1 MAIDTS
7 FLFKQPGSSQPEK
20 RAAAIQDAT
29 EERDQQIMTGTS
41 TGVDTSFL
49 FKTAPRAA
57 IPADAVAE
65 QPAPAEE
72 ESMWKGVGTSISEG
86 FKRLIPQA
94 KILATQQIWSPVLP
108 QSLLDKL
115 TEKERKEIKESEQR
129 EAAAQP
135 TRELS
140 MLEKGARGAVVS
152 GTQMLPGVA
161 LSVLTKNP
169 SFALSSAGVQTGL
182 DSYGAA
188 VSAGKSHNDALKY
201 ASVDAAIEV
210 ATEKIPTGRLLDI
223 FGSNKLTDF
232 RKQLIS
238 YALAEVPGEQ
248 VATFGQSLNAYVNG
262 LDNELA
268 AAKTDAD
275 RLKIQAE
282 RQAVTAI
289 STVLTSGALGGAGL
303 AAQKLAGKPEEPVAP
318 PAPPTPPPAAPPPA
332 STIDQAATTVSAPE
346 PKRFSVSD
354 ITTAEAQPTPVAPV
368 GEPAATAETTTVSQP
383 STTVASDAQAAAPAV
398 EPVGTAV
405 APSITDQGVAAPAPA
420 VAAAPVTT
428 APAELQGA
436 GVISTAD
443 LKQQLAEVDAEAA
456 ARAAEQ
462 AIAAPQLPEGLT
474 AETSVT
480 ETFGPDDTRFAAFE
494 SATDK
499 ELYVLGKL
507 NRRPAK
513 TPELTETA
521 RQLTSKVAQSLGI
534 PPEEVAQRAEATRV
548 ATQNGLSGVQAG
560 AVYRVPTGITT
571 PPVSPLMQ
579 LASDQIGEKFS
590 LPEGEKV
597 VIPEAPVDPVR
608 TKIASVIK
616 DAFGVDVVWAS
627 LPKGGKV
634 KTNKGRELVA
644 INGARIA
651 GTNAILLDANN
662 YSFLNTLGHELTHVL
677 ETQYPQ
683 LYQQLV
689 ALAKTK
695 VSKKF
700 QNQLRKEVANDA
712 EFNSELVAEMVGEQS
727 TDPAFWQE
735 VFNSAGDQASAQGFL
750 DALNR
755 IIDRILNALQGYQPM
770 VVQSRKDALA
780 VRQAAQQAFQ
790 QWITARQQA
799 AQQVAAD
806 QQAAVQ
812 AAAAATRVAPVVNP
826 FLVGTSLDPNAP
838 KPAELGPPKVPPSRQ
853 AQVNIGQKGRRFVTF
868 ASDLDKDL
876 FELGAK
882 LKKAAKTL
890 SKADREAADARLV
903 RFMAI
908 TGLPRAEMYD
918 VAKNYRDAVVKAAGA
933 VQEDGTYEAP
943 ATNIG
948 ERRAVEERKVE
959 ERGQPQRQRADEQ
972 VRKVRQD
979 REQPPVEQGQ
989 GAEAGGRDRAAE
1001 GRPQPQEEVAAEEE
1015 VIRDL
1020 PQFSRK
1026 RPAVDPEFAEQVADD
1041 VGLTSEQAEA
1051 TSLKYQTGKSGE
1063 DQFNTPAVGGL
1074 TNTVLEIERA
1084 RREGTLG
1091 QLDLESEADR
1101 STVAKMLAA
1110 EVVAAVRAGGGAKE
1124 WYDKTIRRTLAMASL
1139 KFPELATDKE
1149 AQTAFRLSVA
1159 ITSQGLNVE
1168 DNLKFAMQVY
1178 GEYRKN
1184 GTFPLKGQGKNGGAM
1199 VSNFQL
1205 ANSLM
1210 EKMGK
1215 ERFSRFLE
1223 TEFIASEL
1231 NAIGFNIDELADE
1244 KILGSSVF
1252 GPKIGFGFYS
1262 NLSGNFEPVTIDMW
1276 FMRTIGRLIGKL
1288 RAFDAKLFASQRDK
1302 FRASFAVEGVNGIF
1316 INSRNMS
1323 GSRLFS
1329 ADLVQNAATDDDAAV
1344 TLARLVTRA
1353 HERDFKVNR
1362 TAYDNK
1368 TRVKSSL
1375 VNNAANMLKSLDKP
1389 KDAPSSG
1396 SERRN
1401 LRDIVRQT
1409 VSIVEGV
1416 VGERIPPAS
1425 MQALVWY
1432 PEQEL
1437 YKSFGVKLR
1446 VTSQDYA
1453 GAIRKI
1459 LEKEGYS
1466 GRELSAA
1473 AESGSRRAQP
1483 VAVEPVEAEDVGAV
1497 REAERLAA
1505 EERAGRQLTTRERD
1519 RLLVSEVIKRY
1530 RQSSAAAQGSYKIRS
1545 AGDGRRIRV
1554 LGNDAK
1560 AEYKPVITFRN
1571 ALGAVGKPAPTMYEL
1586 DGGAALFRQA
1596 IQDSKNAGKFG
1607 AAVYVYDEADYAN
1620 MRLFISED
1628 GKSGFALKGNDI
1640 VSVFSGQKGSAN
1652 AMLQLAVDQGGQRL
1666 DAFDTVLP
1674 ELYAD
1679 NGFKVVARV
1688 KWNDEY
1694 SPEGWDKATF
1704 AKYNN
1709 GEPDVVFMVYDPANA
1724 SELGGKVIEN
1734 YDDGV
1739 AAQQEAIGVPA
1750 EDPSAADQ
1758 TILFSRRRK
1767 PDPENTVV
1775 AYKLFRIKKSK
1786 PGQLFPLYVNA
1797 NEEVPVG
1804 VWLDADMGAQAGVT
1818 KTGRP
1823 QVKSKIG
1830 PLAQRP
1836 GWHAG
1841 DLPIATHIGGGR
1853 QLRLDPESGMRK
1865 QLPTFRREDE
1875 VWAEVEISA
1884 DRDWQTEANKRA
1896 TVDRDGIVIPSTAQI
1911 TDQVPEDGYYRYKTN
1926 PNMTG
1931 NWIIGGSMKVNRILT
1946 DDEVTDI
1953 NEAANV
1959 ADLPR
1964 EKPLDLQA
1972 YGFVDGEPIRFS
1984 RVRSETNADGK
1995 QIASTPEFIQN
2006 FWNWFGDSKLVDR
2019 RGRPKVMY
2027 HGTIPPVVGAE
2038 EFIDQG
2044 ISVFRRGTGGAIF
2057 VSPDERVAN
2066 TYAGPGGSVYPLY
2079 VRAENPFDFENPDHV
2094 KRVMD
2099 IWESNNVGIRETRE
2113 QAIAKGKW
2121 QMIENVE
2128 IQDAIKLAGFDSYYV
2143 KETGAKNLALYDPSQ
2158 LKSAVGNVGAF
2169 SPERP
2174 EIQFSRVRQGR
2185 KYWLPEFGRLQ
2196 RLLRGVQNE
2205 VLATARAQKAVAAQG
2220 GVLTES
2226 TEIESAM
2233 HRMYGRAGNRLDRF
2247 RKDVVEPILKRAA
2260 DNNVDLG
2267 DVELY
2272 LYANHAK
2279 EANRRIASINPQM
2292 PDGGSGMTNAEAD
2305 QVMATLRQ
2313 DMAQFVRIKSIA
2325 DEIQNITKMT
2335 QTALVNGDIVSPADV
2350 AAWNATY
2357 NYYVPLKTFEQAD
2370 DLGRVTGNGRFDLA
2384 NAFSKRRL
2392 GRKSKAGAIVE
2403 NILADYEE
2411 AVVAVERNNVR
2422 KAWLQFI
2429 LANKDSELWQVNKPV
2444 MQRAFYKNPVE
2455 EVRYRLTIQKDAETL
2470 PVRVGGDVYHMVIKD
2485 PEILEELQMTSV
2497 LSQFPDTI
2505 KSILGGMNT
2514 FGRSLS
2520 KLWTV
2525 LSPPFVLINAARD
2538 VQTSLI
2544 NTGIEQG
2551 LWSSAKLLA
2560 TLPKAAYTVWRAER
2574 NNAWTGSLKQYYDM
2588 YRADGGKTGA
2598 LDLRQ
2603 IEDRHSELMSMYRNA
2618 QASIGKPLTYH
2629 RLTMRYL
2636 KGIEDFMMDINGAI
2650 EGAARV
2656 AAYKVAMENGKSRI
2670 EATNIAKE
2678 ITVNFNRRGKWTPVL
2693 SGMYLFFNP
2702 AVQGAKRTLSAVFSK
2717 RGAAVGTGLIALG
2730 YFVAEMAAS
2739 AVGDDDEPYWEKPS
2753 MRQTKLKNLV
2763 FFGQNGETYNVPLPY
2778 GFGFFVNLGY
2788 ALRDLKN
2795 GVDPFKVGAFMRDSA
2810 SLHFSP
2816 LGSMDNMATFLSPTL
2831 IDPAMVLIT
2840 GEKETG
2846 LPLMPEDFT
2855 GVTPDSERYWNNTR
2869 DTMFQN
2875 VTAWLYEATGGGTG
2889 GKMAIDVS
2897 PESVEYVTS
2906 FLTGGAGT
2914 FVKDVIKTFD
2924 AMANT
2929 GTASAT
2935 EQNLIPVLKAVHR
2948 QPDGRYDSS
2957 AFYENAKEAK
2967 EAARDFNAIMESES
2981 EVSEEKL
2988 AYADSIAG
2996 MAALSRFAD
3005 KQKRAISTLRQQDL
3019 DIQQDETLTREEKY
3033 GLRKEIAEQ
3042 IRQAQVDFNI
3052 AFYAERRAI
3061 SEAEKAQGQAEE

>member
-7 FLFKQPGSSQPEK
+7 FLFKQTGSTQPEK
-20 RAAAIQDAT
+20 RAAAIQDAAAQQD
-29 EERDQQIMTGTS
+29 DQLITGTQPS
-41 TGVDTSFL
+41 SIDTSFL
-49 FKTAPRAA
+49 FKAPARAA
-57 IPADAVAE
+57 IPPETTPEEAAAE
-65 QPAPAEE
+65 QPTTTNPFAGAAARSATIAGETIEATKRAGVAAPISSFNPAISGIGIAIKSVAPTLQQWADGLRDWGSSIGYSASTQLKDIGDNPLKLVPFIAERVITSVPDMAAAAIATPVYAAARTNEVLNERLKNDQKTLE
-72 ESMWKGVGTSISEG
+72 EATVGDVATAAGVAAVETMFERFATNRIFKKLPEGEGLSIPRTLQETGVQAGTEG
-86 FKRLIPQA
+86 
-94 KILATQQIWSPVLP
+94 V
-108 QSLLDKL
+108 
-115 TEKERKEIKESEQR
+115 E
-129 EAAAQP
+129 EAAAYLGGTAGTKAGVNVNDLAANVLEGMLVGGGLGATTQAV
-135 TRELS
+135 REI
-140 MLEKGARGAVVS
+140 A
-152 GTQMLPGVA
+152 TA
-161 LSVLTKNP
+161 LRKEP
-169 SFALSSAGVQTGL
+169 SAG
-182 DSYGAA
+182 
-188 VSAGKSHNDALKY
+188 
-201 ASVDAAIEV
+201 
-210 ATEKIPTGRLLDI
+210 P
-223 FGSNKLTDF
+223 
-232 RKQLIS
+232 
-238 YALAEVPGEQ
+238 
-248 VATFGQSLNAYVNG
+248 
-262 LDNELA
+262 
-268 AAKTDAD
+268 
-275 RLKIQAE
+275 
-282 RQAVTAI
+282 
-289 STVLTSGALGGAGL
+289 
-303 AAQKLAGKPEEPVAP
+303 
-318 PAPPTPPPAAPPPA
+318 
-332 STIDQAATTVSAPE
+332 
-346 PKRFSVSD
+346 
-354 ITTAEAQPTPVAPV
+354 TTAEAQPTPVAPV

-383 STTVASDAQAAAPAV
+383 STTVVSDAQAAAPTV
-398 EPVGTAV
+398 EPAGTAV
-405 APSITDQGVAAPAPA
+405 TPVVTDQGVTAPAPA
-420 VAAAPVTT
+420 VAAAPVTA
-428 APAELQGA
+428 APAETEGA
-436 GVISTAD
+436 GIISTAD
-443 LKQQLAEVDAEAA
+443 LKQQLVEIDAEAA

-462 AIAAPQLPEGLT
+462 ALATTELPEGLT
-474 AETSVT
+474 VDNSVT
-480 ETFGPDDTRFAAFE
+480 ENFGPDDTRFAAFE
-494 SATDK
+494 SPTDK

-521 RQLTSKVAQSLGI
+521 RQLTSKVSEALGI
-534 PPEEVAQRAEATRV
+534 PVEEVAQRAEATRV
-548 ATQNGLSGVQAG
+548 ATQNGLAAAQSG

-683 LYQQLV
+683 LYQQLIT
-689 ALAKTK
+689 LAKAK

-727 TDPAFWQE
+727 TDPKFWQE
-735 VFNSAGDQASAQGFL
+735 VFDAAGDQTSAQGFL
-750 DALNR
+750 DALNK
-755 IIDRILNALQGYQPM
+755 IIDRILSALQGYQPM

-812 AAAAATRVAPVVNP
+812 AAAAVTRPRVVNP

-868 ASDLDKDL
+868 AADLDKDL

-890 SKADREAADARLV
+890 SKSDRESADARLV
-903 RFMAI
+903 RFMAV
-908 TGLPRAEMYD
+908 TGLPRAEMID

-959 ERGQPQRQRADEQ
+959 ERREPQRERADEQ
-972 VRKVRQD
+972 VREVRQD
-979 REQPPVEQGQ
+979 REQPPVEQAE

-1001 GRPQPQEEVAAEEE
+1001 GRPQPEEVADEE

-1026 RPAVDPEFAEQVADD
+1026 RPAVDPDFADSVAED
-1041 VGLTSEQAEA
+1041 VGLNAELSEA

-1063 DQFNTPAVGGL
+1063 DQFNTPVVGGL

-1091 QLDLESEADR
+1091 QLDLDSESDR
-1101 STVAKMLAA
+1101 KTVAKMLAA

-1139 KFPELATDKE
+1139 KFPELSTDKE
-1149 AQTAFRLSVA
+1149 AQTSFRLSVA

-1178 GEYRKN
+1178 GEYRKS

-1205 ANSLM
+1205 ANTLM
-1210 EKMGK
+1210 EKMGM

-1223 TEFIASEL
+1223 TDFVASEL
-1231 NAIGFNIDELADE
+1231 NAVGFNIDELADE

-1302 FRASFAVEGVNGIF
+1302 FRAAFAVEGVNGIF
-1316 INSRNMS
+1316 INSRNMA

-1362 TAYDNK
+1362 KAYDNK

-1409 VSIVEGV
+1409 VSLVEGV

-1473 AESGSRRAQP
+1473 AESGSRGAQR
-1483 VAVEPVEAEDVGAV
+1483 VAGQPLEAEDAGVVGQV
-1497 REAERLAA
+1497 EQPDAA
-1505 EERAGRQLTTRERD
+1505 ERAGRQLTARERE

-1530 RQSSAAAQGSYKIRS
+1530 RQSSAEAQGSYKIRS

-1554 LGNDAK
+1554 LSNDAK
-1560 AEYKPVITFRN
+1560 AEYKPVITFKN
-1571 ALGAVGKPAPTMYEL
+1571 SLGAVGKPAPTMYEL
-1586 DGGAALFRQA
+1586 DGGAPLFRQA
-1596 IQDSKNAGKFG
+1596 IQDSKNNSKFG

-1620 MRLFISED
+1620 MRLFISDD

-1724 SELGGKVIEN
+1724 SELGGKTIEN

-1739 AAQQEAIGVPA
+1739 AAQEEAIGK
-1750 EDPSAADQ
+1750 
-1758 TILFSRRRK
+1758 K
-1767 PDPENTVV
+1767 P
-1775 AYKLFRIKKSK
+1775 I
-1786 PGQLFPLYVNA
+1786 Q
-1797 NEEVPVG
+1797 
-1804 VWLDADMGAQAGVT
+1804 
-1818 KTGRP
+1818 
-1823 QVKSKIG
+1823 
-1830 PLAQRP
+1830 
-1836 GWHAG
+1836 
-1841 DLPIATHIGGGR
+1841 
-1853 QLRLDPESGMRK
+1853 
-1865 QLPTFRREDE
+1865 
-1875 VWAEVEISA
+1875 
-1884 DRDWQTEANKRA
+1884 
-1896 TVDRDGIVIPSTAQI
+1896 
-1911 TDQVPEDGYYRYKTN
+1911 
-1926 PNMTG
+1926 
-1931 NWIIGGSMKVNRILT
+1931 
-1946 DDEVTDI
+1946 
-1953 NEAANV
+1953 
-1959 ADLPR
+1959 
-1964 EKPLDLQA
+1964 
-1972 YGFVDGEPIRFS
+1972 FS

-2027 HGTIPPVVGAE
+2027 HGTIPPTVGAE

-2079 VRAENPFDFENPDHV
+2079 IRAENPFDFENPDHV
-2094 KRVMD
+2094 KQVLD

-2128 IQDAIKLAGFDSYYV
+2128 IQDAIKQAGFDSYYV

-2158 LKSAVGNVGAF
+2158 LKSAVGNVGEF
-2169 SPERP
+2169 SPDSP
-2174 EIQFSRVRQGR
+2174 EIQFSKVRQGR

-2205 VLATARAQKAVAAQG
+2205 VLATSRAQKAVAAQG

-2247 RKDVVEPILKRAA
+2247 RKDVVEPILKRAV
-2260 DNNVDLG
+2260 DNNVDLA

-2305 QVMATLRQ
+2305 QVMTALRQ

-2357 NYYVPLKTFEQAD
+2357 NYYVPLKTLEQAD

-2444 MQRAFYKNPVE
+2444 MQRGFYKNPVE

-2470 PVRVGGDVYHMVIKD
+2470 PVRVGGEVYHMVIKD

-2514 FGRSLS
+2514 FGRTLS

-2525 LSPPFVLINAARD
+2525 LSPPFVLINASRD
-2538 VQTSLI
+2538 IQTSLI
-2544 NTGIEQG
+2544 NTGIDQG

-2574 NNAWTGSLKQYYDM
+2574 NNAWTGDLKQYYDM
-2588 YRADGGKTGA
+2588 YRADGGKTGS

-2603 IEDRHSELMSMYRNA
+2603 IEDRHSDLMSMYRNA

-2636 KGIEDFMMDINGAI
+2636 KGVEDFMMDINGAI

-2670 EATNIAKE
+2670 QATNIAKE

-2702 AVQGAKRTLSAVFSK
+2702 AVQGAKRTVSAVFSK
-2717 RGAAVGTGLIALG
+2717 RGAAVATGLATLG

-2739 AVGDDDEPYWEKPS
+2739 AVGDDEEPYWDKPS
-2753 MRQTKLKNLV
+2753 MRTTKLKNLI
-2763 FFGQNGETYNVPLPY
+2763 FFGPNGETYNVPLPY

-2788 ALRDLKN
+2788 AIHDLKN
-2795 GVDPFKVGAFMRDSA
+2795 GADPLKVGAFMRDSA

-2875 VTAWLYEATGGGTG
+2875 VTAALYEMTGGGAG

-2897 PESVEYVTS
+2897 PESVEYITS

-2935 EQNLIPVLKAVHR
+2935 EQNLIPILKAVHR

-2967 EAARDFNAIMESES
+2967 EAARDFNAIMESET

-2988 AYADSIAG
+2988 AYADSVAG

-3005 KQKRAISTLRQQDL
+3005 KQKRAISNLRQQDL

-3042 IRQAQVDFNI
+3042 IRQTQVEFNV
-3052 AFYAERRAI
+3052 AFYAERRAAK
-3061 SEAEKAQGQAEE
+3061 AEKAEGEAEE

>member
-1 MAIDTS
+1 M
-7 FLFKQPGSSQPEK
+7 
-20 RAAAIQDAT
+20 
-29 EERDQQIMTGTS
+29 
-41 TGVDTSFL
+41 
-49 FKTAPRAA
+49 
-57 IPADAVAE
+57 
-65 QPAPAEE
+65 
-72 ESMWKGVGTSISEG
+72 
-86 FKRLIPQA
+86 
-94 KILATQQIWSPVLP
+94 
-108 QSLLDKL
+108 
-115 TEKERKEIKESEQR
+115 
-129 EAAAQP
+129 
-135 TRELS
+135 
-140 MLEKGARGAVVS
+140 
-152 GTQMLPGVA
+152 
-161 LSVLTKNP
+161 
-169 SFALSSAGVQTGL
+169 
-182 DSYGAA
+182 
-188 VSAGKSHNDALKY
+188 
-201 ASVDAAIEV
+201 
-210 ATEKIPTGRLLDI
+210 
-223 FGSNKLTDF
+223 
-232 RKQLIS
+232 
-238 YALAEVPGEQ
+238 
-248 VATFGQSLNAYVNG
+248 
-262 LDNELA
+262 
-268 AAKTDAD
+268 
-275 RLKIQAE
+275 
-282 RQAVTAI
+282 
-289 STVLTSGALGGAGL
+289 
-303 AAQKLAGKPEEPVAP
+303 
-318 PAPPTPPPAAPPPA
+318 
-332 STIDQAATTVSAPE
+332 
-346 PKRFSVSD
+346 
-354 ITTAEAQPTPVAPV
+354 
-368 GEPAATAETTTVSQP
+368 
-383 STTVASDAQAAAPAV
+383 
-398 EPVGTAV
+398 
-405 APSITDQGVAAPAPA
+405 
-420 VAAAPVTT
+420 
-428 APAELQGA
+428 
-436 GVISTAD
+436 
-443 LKQQLAEVDAEAA
+443 
-456 ARAAEQ
+456 
-462 AIAAPQLPEGLT
+462 PEGLT
-474 AETSVT
+474 TETSVT

-683 LYQQLV
+683 LYQQLIT
-689 ALAKTK
+689 LAKAK

-727 TDPAFWQE
+727 KDPAFWQE
-735 VFNSAGDQASAQGFL
+735 VFNAAGDQTSAQGFL

-812 AAAAATRVAPVVNP
+812 AAAAAPRPAPAVNP

-868 ASDLDKDL
+868 AADLDKDL

-890 SKADREAADARLV
+890 SKSDRESADARLV

-908 TGLPRAEMYD
+908 TGLPRAEMID

-959 ERGQPQRQRADEQ
+959 ERREPQRERADEQ
-972 VRKVRQD
+972 VREVRKD
-979 REQPPVEQGQ
+979 REQPPVEQVE

-1001 GRPQPQEEVAAEEE
+1001 GRPQPEEVAEDE

-1026 RPAVDPEFAEQVADD
+1026 RDVVASEAGEGVSEGNVSGFEPALRVKVSGVTLPEKPIVLVSTTNKNAARQISELDRVLDMFPNAGFDTNEWAGMMAYATKSEEVPAPPYRFIKEVTGDGSAKNLRRLTQGQIDD
-1041 VGLTSEQAEA
+1041 ASHGFDNAREFRRAYVNKELDEVT
-1051 TSLKYQTGKSGE
+1051 TGKLFLWSFLSRGISPYT
-1063 DQFNTPAVGGL
+1063 Q
-1074 TNTVLEIERA
+1074 
-1084 RREGTLG
+1084 
-1091 QLDLESEADR
+1091 EA
-1101 STVAKMLAA
+1101 M
-1110 EVVAAVRAGGGAKE
+1110 
-1124 WYDKTIRRTLAMASL
+1124 
-1139 KFPELATDKE
+1139 
-1149 AQTAFRLSVA
+1149 
-1159 ITSQGLNVE
+1159 
-1168 DNLKFAMQVY
+1168 
-1178 GEYRKN
+1178 
-1184 GTFPLKGQGKNGGAM
+1184 
-1199 VSNFQL
+1199 
-1205 ANSLM
+1205 
-1210 EKMGK
+1210 
-1215 ERFSRFLE
+1215 
-1223 TEFIASEL
+1223 FI
-1231 NAIGFNIDELADE
+1231 D
-1244 KILGSSVF
+1244 
-1252 GPKIGFGFYS
+1252 
-1262 NLSGNFEPVTIDMW
+1262 
-1276 FMRTIGRLIGKL
+1276 
-1288 RAFDAKLFASQRDK
+1288 
-1302 FRASFAVEGVNGIF
+1302 SFAGI
-1316 INSRNMS
+1316 
-1323 GSRLFS
+1323 
-1329 ADLVQNAATDDDAAV
+1329 
-1344 TLARLVTRA
+1344 
-1353 HERDFKVNR
+1353 
-1362 TAYDNK
+1362 
-1368 TRVKSSL
+1368 
-1375 VNNAANMLKSLDKP
+1375 DKY
-1389 KDAPSSG
+1389 
-1396 SERRN
+1396 
-1401 LRDIVRQT
+1401 I
-1409 VSIVEGV
+1409 
-1416 VGERIPPAS
+1416 
-1425 MQALVWY
+1425 
-1432 PEQEL
+1432 
-1437 YKSFGVKLR
+1437 
-1446 VTSQDYA
+1446 
-1453 GAIRKI
+1453 
-1459 LEKEGYS
+1459 
-1466 GRELSAA
+1466 
-1473 AESGSRRAQP
+1473 
-1483 VAVEPVEAEDVGAV
+1483 
-1497 REAERLAA
+1497 RLAA
-1505 EERAGRQLTTRERD
+1505 EGKFTESTVAEYLDWAKTIAPAGSGQAGAGAKSNLNSFGQD
-1519 RLLVSEVIKRY
+1519 FLLKM
-1530 RQSSAAAQGSYKIRS
+1530 
-1545 AGDGRRIRV
+1545 GRR
-1554 LGNDAK
+1554 G
-1560 AEYKPVITFRN
+1560 
-1571 ALGAVGKPAPTMYEL
+1571 
-1586 DGGAALFRQA
+1586 
-1596 IQDSKNAGKFG
+1596 
-1607 AAVYVYDEADYAN
+1607 
-1620 MRLFISED
+1620 ED
-1628 GKSGFALKGNDI
+1628 GKSHLRRLHEMLEDPDMTGRKIRREFATFGEGVGIDNKVVSFTLLVVGFNDVMVLDRVQI
-1640 VSVFSGQKGSAN
+1640 RQLWDDGRFKDRNLYDGRKVDGKVVTGSALSSIGEGVRGILVYE
-1652 AMLQLAVDQGGQRL
+1652 AIERAL
-1666 DAFDTVLP
+1666 DAQVKKIYTSIGRPQDASIGRYHWETWV
-1674 ELYAD
+1674 AD
-1679 NGFKVVARV
+1679 
-1688 KWNDEY
+1688 
-1694 SPEGWDKATF
+1694 S
-1704 AKYNN
+1704 
-1709 GEPDVVFMVYDPANA
+1709 
-1724 SELGGKVIEN
+1724 
-1734 YDDGV
+1734 
-1739 AAQQEAIGVPA
+1739 QQEASHGTLEAILKDAKGDDYAIATVTAKQGEYGAYEYGARYGVDMDNSPYYTYTTPDGGLYKFDVPGYRQFLGA
-1750 EDPSAADQ
+1750 IKKQGKSGVVPTGFSVQSAGNQPWYNKPEVNREKIRELAGQYGTEVRPTRGGEAAVRGADEGQDAADAGRPDAIQ
-1758 TILFSRRRK
+1758 FSRRAERRGAGRVEGGPAPLDGAPVAGNFRGPVASVTQAAEK
-1767 PDPENTVV
+1767 YAKANGINYVRQSRYITKDRFDTAFAQRLAEAYQQMEHAPSDPAVAAAYAEAMRQTRAQYDALVAEGIEFYFLDPASEYARSPFNAMRELRDSSRMGVFSTVQGFGSNATEINV
-1775 AYKLFRIKKSK
+1775 DDNPMLADTGLTWKDADGNDVPVLANDLFRAVHDAFGHGLEGAGFRYDGEENAWQAHVRLYTGTAVGAVTSETR
-1786 PGQLFPLYVNA
+1786 GQNSWVNFGPFGEKNRSA
-1797 NEEVPVG
+1797 SPEDTVY
-1804 VWLDADMGAQAGVT
+1804 ADQ
-1818 KTGRP
+1818 KTG
-1823 QVKSKIG
+1823 
-1830 PLAQRP
+1830 LM
-1836 GWHAG
+1836 
-1841 DLPIATHIGGGR
+1841 
-1853 QLRLDPESGMRK
+1853 PEW
-1865 QLPTFRREDE
+1865 T
-1875 VWAEVEISA
+1875 W
-1884 DRDWQTEANKRA
+1884 TTN
-1896 TVDRDGIVIPSTAQI
+1896 VI
-1911 TDQVPEDGYYRYKTN
+1911 
-1926 PNMTG
+1926 
-1931 NWIIGGSMKVNRILT
+1931 
-1946 DDEVTDI
+1946 
-1953 NEAANV
+1953 
-1959 ADLPR
+1959 
-1964 EKPLDLQA
+1964 
-1972 YGFVDGEPIRFS
+1972 DGETKPAEGIQFS

-2205 VLATARAQKAVAAQG
+2205 VLATSRAQKAVAAQG

-2247 RKDVVEPILKRAA
+2247 RKDVVEPILNRASE
-2260 DNNVDLG
+2260 NNVDLA

-2292 PDGGSGMTNAEAD
+2292 PDGGSGMTNSEAD
-2305 QVMATLRQ
+2305 QVMAALRQ

-2429 LANKDSELWQVNKPV
+2429 LANKDSDLWQVNKPV

-2470 PVRVGGDVYHMVIKD
+2470 PVRVGGEVYHMVIKD

-2514 FGRSLS
+2514 FGRTLS

-2574 NNAWTGSLKQYYDM
+2574 NNAWTGDLKQYYDM

-2636 KGIEDFMMDINGAI
+2636 KGVENFMMDINGAI

-2670 EATNIAKE
+2670 QATNIAKE

-2717 RGAAVGTGLIALG
+2717 RGAAVGTGLVTLG

-2739 AVGDDDEPYWEKPS
+2739 AVGDDEEPYWDKPS

-2763 FFGQNGETYNVPLPY
+2763 FFGPNGETYNVPLPY

-2788 ALRDLKN
+2788 AIRDLKN
-2795 GVDPFKVGAFMRDSA
+2795 GADPFKVGAFMRDSA

-2875 VTAWLYEATGGGTG
+2875 VTAWLYEATGGGAG

-2897 PESVEYVTS
+2897 PESVEYITS

-2967 EAARDFNAIMESES
+2967 EAARDFNAIMESET

-3005 KQKRAISTLRQQDL
+3005 RQKRAISNLRQQDL

-3042 IRQAQVDFNI
+3042 IRQVQVEFNV

-3061 SEAEKAQGQAEE
+3061 KAEEAEGQAEE

>member
-1 MAIDTS
+1 MAI
-7 FLFKQPGSSQPEK
+7 SQPPVRERK
-20 RAAAIQDAT
+20 AFSSISQLSDEDLLNPSMIGVEQPSDGIRSAAIPTDSSKPLESEMRTYSSINQLTD
-29 EERDQQIMTGTS
+29 EELLNPNGP
-41 TGVDTSFL
+41 
-49 FKTAPRAA
+49 ARAA
-57 IPADAVAE
+57 IPPETTPEEAAAE
-65 QPAPAEE
+65 QPTTANPFAGAAARSATIAGETIEATKRAGVAAPISSFNPAISGIGIAIKSVAPTLQQWADGLRDWGSSIGYSASTQLKDIGDNPLKLVPFIAERVITSVPDMAAAAIATPVYAAARTNEVLNERLKNDQKTLE
-72 ESMWKGVGTSISEG
+72 EATVGDVATAAGVAAVETMFERFATNRIFKKLPEGEGLSIPRTLQETGVQAGTEG
-86 FKRLIPQA
+86 
-94 KILATQQIWSPVLP
+94 V
-108 QSLLDKL
+108 
-115 TEKERKEIKESEQR
+115 E
-129 EAAAQP
+129 EAAAYLGGTAGTKAGVNVNDLAANVLEGMIVGGGLGATTQAV
-135 TRELS
+135 REI
-140 MLEKGARGAVVS
+140 A
-152 GTQMLPGVA
+152 TA
-161 LSVLTKNP
+161 LRKEP
-169 SFALSSAGVQTGL
+169 SAG
-182 DSYGAA
+182 
-188 VSAGKSHNDALKY
+188 
-201 ASVDAAIEV
+201 
-210 ATEKIPTGRLLDI
+210 P
-223 FGSNKLTDF
+223 
-232 RKQLIS
+232 
-238 YALAEVPGEQ
+238 
-248 VATFGQSLNAYVNG
+248 
-262 LDNELA
+262 
-268 AAKTDAD
+268 
-275 RLKIQAE
+275 
-282 RQAVTAI
+282 
-289 STVLTSGALGGAGL
+289 
-303 AAQKLAGKPEEPVAP
+303 
-318 PAPPTPPPAAPPPA
+318 
-332 STIDQAATTVSAPE
+332 
-346 PKRFSVSD
+346 
-354 ITTAEAQPTPVAPV
+354 TTAEAQPTPVAPV

-383 STTVASDAQAAAPAV
+383 STTVVSDAQAAAPTV
-398 EPVGTAV
+398 EPAGTAV
-405 APSITDQGVAAPAPA
+405 TPVVTDQGVTAPAPA
-420 VAAAPVTT
+420 VAAAPVTA
-428 APAELQGA
+428 APAETEGA
-436 GVISTAD
+436 GIISTAD
-443 LKQQLAEVDAEAA
+443 LKQQLVEIDAEAA

-462 AIAAPQLPEGLT
+462 ALATTELPEGLT
-474 AETSVT
+474 VDNSVT
-480 ETFGPDDTRFAAFE
+480 ENFGPDDTRFAAFE
-494 SATDK
+494 SPTDK

-521 RQLTSKVAQSLGI
+521 RQLTSKVSEALGI
-534 PPEEVAQRAEATRV
+534 PVEEVAQRAEATRV
-548 ATQNGLSGVQAG
+548 ATQNGLAAAQSG

-683 LYQQLV
+683 LYQQLIT
-689 ALAKTK
+689 LAKAK

-727 TDPAFWQE
+727 TDPKFWQE
-735 VFNSAGDQASAQGFL
+735 VFDAAGDQTSAQGFL
-750 DALNR
+750 DALNK
-755 IIDRILNALQGYQPM
+755 IIDRILSALQGYQPM

-812 AAAAATRVAPVVNP
+812 AAEAVTRPRVVNP

-868 ASDLDKDL
+868 SADLDKDL

-890 SKADREAADARLV
+890 SKSDRESADARLV
-903 RFMAI
+903 RFMAV
-908 TGLPRAEMYD
+908 TGLPRAEMID

-959 ERGQPQRQRADEQ
+959 ERREPQRERADEQ
-972 VRKVRQD
+972 VREVRQD
-979 REQPPVEQGQ
+979 REQPPVEQAE

-1001 GRPQPQEEVAAEEE
+1001 GRPQPEEVADEE

-1026 RPAVDPEFAEQVADD
+1026 RPAVDPDFADSVAED
-1041 VGLTSEQAEA
+1041 VGLNAELSEA

-1063 DQFNTPAVGGL
+1063 DQFNTPVVGGL

-1091 QLDLESEADR
+1091 QLDLDSESDR
-1101 STVAKMLAA
+1101 KTVAKMLAA

-1139 KFPELATDKE
+1139 KFPELSTDKE

-1178 GEYRKN
+1178 GEYRKS

-1205 ANSLM
+1205 ANTLM
-1210 EKMGK
+1210 EKMGM

-1223 TEFIASEL
+1223 TDFVASEL
-1231 NAIGFNIDELADE
+1231 NAVGFNIDELADE

-1302 FRASFAVEGVNGIF
+1302 FRAAFAVEGVNGIF
-1316 INSRNMS
+1316 INSRNMA

-1362 TAYDNK
+1362 KAYDNK

-1409 VSIVEGV
+1409 VSLVEGV

-1473 AESGSRRAQP
+1473 AESGSRGAQR
-1483 VAVEPVEAEDVGAV
+1483 VAGQPLEAEDAGVVGQV
-1497 REAERLAA
+1497 EQPDAA
-1505 EERAGRQLTTRERD
+1505 ERAGRQLTARERE

-1530 RQSSAAAQGSYKIRS
+1530 RQSSAEAQGSYKIRS

-1554 LGNDAK
+1554 LSNDAK
-1560 AEYKPVITFRN
+1560 AEYKPVITFKN
-1571 ALGAVGKPAPTMYEL
+1571 SLGAVGKPAPAMYEL
-1586 DGGAALFRQA
+1586 DGGAPLFRQA
-1596 IQDSKNAGKFG
+1596 IQDSKNNSKFG

-1620 MRLFISED
+1620 MRLFISDD

-1724 SELGGKVIEN
+1724 SELGGKTIEN

-1739 AAQQEAIGVPA
+1739 AAQEEAIGK
-1750 EDPSAADQ
+1750 
-1758 TILFSRRRK
+1758 K
-1767 PDPENTVV
+1767 P
-1775 AYKLFRIKKSK
+1775 I
-1786 PGQLFPLYVNA
+1786 Q
-1797 NEEVPVG
+1797 
-1804 VWLDADMGAQAGVT
+1804 
-1818 KTGRP
+1818 
-1823 QVKSKIG
+1823 
-1830 PLAQRP
+1830 
-1836 GWHAG
+1836 
-1841 DLPIATHIGGGR
+1841 
-1853 QLRLDPESGMRK
+1853 
-1865 QLPTFRREDE
+1865 
-1875 VWAEVEISA
+1875 
-1884 DRDWQTEANKRA
+1884 
-1896 TVDRDGIVIPSTAQI
+1896 
-1911 TDQVPEDGYYRYKTN
+1911 
-1926 PNMTG
+1926 
-1931 NWIIGGSMKVNRILT
+1931 
-1946 DDEVTDI
+1946 
-1953 NEAANV
+1953 
-1959 ADLPR
+1959 
-1964 EKPLDLQA
+1964 
-1972 YGFVDGEPIRFS
+1972 FS

-2027 HGTIPPVVGAE
+2027 HGTIPPTVGAE

-2094 KRVMD
+2094 KRVLD

-2158 LKSAVGNVGAF
+2158 LKSAVGNVGEF

-2174 EIQFSRVRQGR
+2174 EIQFSRVMQGN
-2185 KYWLPEFGRLQ
+2185 KYWLPKFGRLK
-2196 RLLRGVQNE
+2196 RLLRAFENEIYQSKNVQE
-2205 VLATARAQKAVAAQG
+2205 AVKKQG

-2226 TEIESAM
+2226 TEIESAL
-2233 HRMYGRAGNRLDRF
+2233 HRMYGRAGNKIDTFRRDVLD
-2247 RKDVVEPILKRAA
+2247 PIIKKASEL
-2260 DNNVDLG
+2260 NVSLE

-2272 LYANHAK
+2272 LYASHAK
-2279 EANRRIASINPQM
+2279 EANKRIASIDPKTQ
-2292 PDGGSGMTNAEAD
+2292 DGGSGMTNAEAD
-2305 QVMATLRQ
+2305 QVMADLRQ
-2313 DMAQFVRIKSIA
+2313 DMPQFLRIKSVA
-2325 DEIQNITKMT
+2325 DDVQNITKMT
-2335 QTALVNGDIVSPADV
+2335 QAVLLNGDLVSPADI

-2357 NYYVPLKTFEQAD
+2357 NYYVPLKTFEQVD
-2370 DLGRVTGNGRFDLA
+2370 DAGRSTGNGRFDLGA
-2384 NAFSKRRL
+2384 AFSKRRK
-2392 GRKSKAGAIVE
+2392 GRSTKAGAIFE
-2403 NILADYEE
+2403 NILGDYEE

-2422 KAWLQFI
+2422 KAWLKFI
-2429 LANKDSELWQVNKPV
+2429 LDNKDSALWQVNKPV
-2444 MQRAFYKNPVE
+2444 MQKYISKNPTE
-2455 EVRYRLTIQKDAETL
+2455 QVRYRLTIQKDSETL
-2470 PVRVGGDVYHMVIKD
+2470 PVKVGGEVYHMVIKD
-2485 PEILEELQMTSV
+2485 PAVIEELQMTSI
-2497 LSQFPDTI
+2497 LSQFPDAI
-2505 KSILGGMNT
+2505 KEFLEAHGKIT
-2514 FGRSLS
+2514 RSLA
-2520 KLWTV
+2520 KLNTT
-2525 LSPPFVLINAARD
+2525 LSPSYIAPALWRD
-2538 VQTSLI
+2538 TLTALATI
-2544 NTGIEQG
+2544 GIEKNIF
-2551 LWSSAKLLA
+2551 SAAKLA
-2560 TLPKAAYTVWRAER
+2560 ASLPKSAYTVWKASR
-2574 NNAWTGSLKQYYDM
+2574 NGAWTGDWKRWYDM
-2588 YRADGGKTGA
+2588 YTADGGAIGSIDLRTIESRRKDLLNAYREAQANIGDVRTYPDLALRYLGKLEQFMMSVNGA
-2598 LDLRQ
+2598 L
-2603 IEDRHSELMSMYRNA
+2603 EGSA
-2618 QASIGKPLTYH
+2618 
-2629 RLTMRYL
+2629 RL
-2636 KGIEDFMMDINGAI
+2636 
-2650 EGAARV
+2650 
-2656 AAYKVAMENGKSRI
+2656 AAYKIAIENGESRLS
-2670 EATNIAKE
+2670 AVKLAKD
-2678 ITVNFNRRGKWTPVL
+2678 ITVNFNRRGRWAPVFG
-2693 SGMYLFFNP
+2693 SMYMFFNA
-2702 AVQGAKRTLSAVFSK
+2702 AVQGSRRSLELMFKTN
-2717 RGAAVGTGLIALG
+2717 RGRVAMAGLVAFGIAL
-2730 YFVAEMAAS
+2730 AEMS
-2739 AVGDDDEPYWEKPS
+2739 SNAVGDDDEPYWDKPS
-2753 MRQTKLKNLV
+2753 FRTQKLKN
-2763 FFGQNGETYNVPLPY
+2763 FIFGFSPDGTPYQFVLPY
-2778 GFGFFVNLGY
+2778 GIGFFVNLGY
-2788 ALRDLKN
+2788 AISDLRR
-2795 GVDPFKVGAFMRDSA
+2795 GVDPYKVASFLRDSA
-2810 SLHFSP
+2810 AIHFSP
-2816 LGSMDNMATFLSPTL
+2816 LGSADNMSTFFSPTVL
-2831 IDPAMVLIT
+2831 DYFMVIAT
-2840 GEKETG
+2840 GEKSDGT
-2846 LPLMPEDFT
+2846 PLMPEDYT
-2855 GVTPDSERYWNNTR
+2855 GVTPDSQRMFNNTMGTIWE
-2869 DTMFQN
+2869 DVSKF
-2875 VTAWLYEATGGGTG
+2875 LYEVSDAGLGSKVGQTFFD
-2889 GKMAIDVS
+2889 IS
-2897 PESVEYVTS
+2897 PETLKFTWSTAA
-2906 FLTGGAGT
+2906 GGLGT
-2914 FVKDVIKTFD
+2914 FLSDVITSLDVATQFGYEEALNK
-2924 AMANT
+2924 NT
-2929 GTASAT
+2929 
-2935 EQNLIPVLKAVHR
+2935 IPIVKSFYRKPA
-2948 QPDGRYDSS
+2948 GRYESS
-2957 AFYENAKEAK
+2957 AFYENAEEVKRA
-2967 EAARDFNAIMESES
+2967 
-2981 EVSEEKL
+2981 VSEWKALDAKTERSPKEE
-2988 AYADSIAG
+2988 AYMARIESIKALESVLNDSRELI
-2996 MAALSRFAD
+2996 
-3005 KQKRAISTLRQQDL
+3005 KQARASDLEIQEQAIIDDEREDLTEEQKDELRK
-3019 DIQQDETLTREEKY
+3019 EHYEY
-3033 GLRKEIAEQ
+3033 RKEIAEQ
-3042 IRQAQVDFNI
+3042 IRTFQRDFNK

-3061 SEAEKAQGQAEE
+3061 AEAEKAEGEAEE

>member
-7 FLFKQPGSSQPEK
+7 FLFKQTGSTQPEK
-20 RAAAIQDAT
+20 RAAAIQDAAAQQD
-29 EERDQQIMTGTS
+29 DQLITGTQPS
-41 TGVDTSFL
+41 SIDTSFL
-49 FKTAPRAA
+49 FKAPARAA
-57 IPADAVAE
+57 IPPETTPEEVAAE
-65 QPAPAEE
+65 QP
-72 ESMWKGVGTSISEG
+72 GTSNPLYGAAARTATIAGETVEATKRVGEAAPVSAFQPGISGLGAGIKLVAPTLQKWADGLRGWGESIG
-86 FKRLIPQA
+86 YSPSTQLKNISDNPLTLIPFIA
-94 KILATQQIWSPVLP
+94 ERVITSVPDMAAAALATPVYAAARTNEVLNERLKNDQKTLEDATVGDVATAAGVAAVETMFERFATNRIFKKLP
-108 QSLLDKL
+108 EGEGLSIPRTLQETGVQAG
-115 TEKERKEIKESEQR
+115 TEGVE
-129 EAAAQP
+129 EAAAYLGGTAGTKAGVNVNDLAANVLEGMIVGGGLGATTQAV
-135 TRELS
+135 REI
-140 MLEKGARGAVVS
+140 A
-152 GTQMLPGVA
+152 TA
-161 LSVLTKNP
+161 LRKEP
-169 SFALSSAGVQTGL
+169 SAG
-182 DSYGAA
+182 
-188 VSAGKSHNDALKY
+188 
-201 ASVDAAIEV
+201 
-210 ATEKIPTGRLLDI
+210 P
-223 FGSNKLTDF
+223 
-232 RKQLIS
+232 
-238 YALAEVPGEQ
+238 
-248 VATFGQSLNAYVNG
+248 
-262 LDNELA
+262 
-268 AAKTDAD
+268 
-275 RLKIQAE
+275 
-282 RQAVTAI
+282 
-289 STVLTSGALGGAGL
+289 
-303 AAQKLAGKPEEPVAP
+303 
-318 PAPPTPPPAAPPPA
+318 
-332 STIDQAATTVSAPE
+332 
-346 PKRFSVSD
+346 
-354 ITTAEAQPTPVAPV
+354 TTAEAQPTPVAPV

-383 STTVASDAQAAAPAV
+383 STTVVSDAQAAAPTV
-398 EPVGTAV
+398 EPAGTAV
-405 APSITDQGVAAPAPA
+405 TPVVTDQGVTAPALA
-420 VAAAPVTT
+420 VAAAPVTA
-428 APAELQGA
+428 APAETEGA
-436 GVISTAD
+436 GIISTAD
-443 LKQQLAEVDAEAA
+443 LKQQLVEIDAEAA

-462 AIAAPQLPEGLT
+462 ALATTELPEGLT
-474 AETSVT
+474 VDNSVT
-480 ETFGPDDTRFAAFE
+480 ENFGPDDTRFAAFE
-494 SATDK
+494 SPTDK

-521 RQLTSKVAQSLGI
+521 RQLTSKVSEALGI
-534 PPEEVAQRAEATRV
+534 PVEEVAQRAEATRV

-683 LYQQLV
+683 LYQQLIT
-689 ALAKTK
+689 LAKAK

-727 TDPAFWQE
+727 TDPKFWQE
-735 VFNSAGDQASAQGFL
+735 VFDAAGDQTSAQGFL
-750 DALNR
+750 DALNK
-755 IIDRILNALQGYQPM
+755 IIDRILSALQGYQPM

-812 AAAAATRVAPVVNP
+812 AAAAVTRPAPAVNP

-868 ASDLDKDL
+868 AADLDKDL

-890 SKADREAADARLV
+890 SKSDRESADARLV
-903 RFMAI
+903 RFMAV
-908 TGLPRAEMYD
+908 TGLPRAEMID

-959 ERGQPQRQRADEQ
+959 ERREPQRERADEQ
-972 VRKVRQD
+972 VREVRQD
-979 REQPPVEQGQ
+979 REQPPVEQAE

-1001 GRPQPQEEVAAEEE
+1001 GRPQPEEVAAEEE
-1015 VIRDL
+1015 VVREL

-1026 RPAVDPEFAEQVADD
+1026 RPAVDPDFADSVAED
-1041 VGLTSEQAEA
+1041 VGLNAELSEA

-1063 DQFNTPAVGGL
+1063 DQFNTPVVGGL

-1091 QLDLESEADR
+1091 QLDLDSESDR
-1101 STVAKMLAA
+1101 NTVAKMLAA

-1139 KFPELATDKE
+1139 KFPELSTDKE

-1178 GEYRKN
+1178 GEYRKS

-1205 ANSLM
+1205 ANTLM
-1210 EKMGK
+1210 EKMGM

-1223 TEFIASEL
+1223 TDFVASEL
-1231 NAIGFNIDELADE
+1231 NAVGFNIDELADE

-1302 FRASFAVEGVNGIF
+1302 FRAAFAVEGVNGIF

-1362 TAYDNK
+1362 KAYDNK

-1409 VSIVEGV
+1409 VSLVEGV

-1473 AESGSRRAQP
+1473 AESGSRGAQR
-1483 VAVEPVEAEDVGAV
+1483 VAGQPLEAEDAGVVGQV
-1497 REAERLAA
+1497 EQPDAA
-1505 EERAGRQLTTRERD
+1505 ERAGRQLTARERE

-1530 RQSSAAAQGSYKIRS
+1530 RQSSAEAQGSYKIRS

-1554 LGNDAK
+1554 LSNDAK
-1560 AEYKPVITFRN
+1560 AEYKPVITFKN

-1586 DGGAALFRQA
+1586 DGGAPLFRQA
-1596 IQDSKNAGKFG
+1596 IQDSKNNSKFG

-1620 MRLFISED
+1620 MRLFISDD

-1724 SELGGKVIEN
+1724 SELGGKTIEN

-1739 AAQQEAIGVPA
+1739 AAQEDAIGK
-1750 EDPSAADQ
+1750 Q
-1758 TILFSRRRK
+1758 TI
-1767 PDPENTVV
+1767 
-1775 AYKLFRIKKSK
+1775 
-1786 PGQLFPLYVNA
+1786 Q
-1797 NEEVPVG
+1797 
-1804 VWLDADMGAQAGVT
+1804 
-1818 KTGRP
+1818 
-1823 QVKSKIG
+1823 
-1830 PLAQRP
+1830 
-1836 GWHAG
+1836 
-1841 DLPIATHIGGGR
+1841 
-1853 QLRLDPESGMRK
+1853 
-1865 QLPTFRREDE
+1865 
-1875 VWAEVEISA
+1875 
-1884 DRDWQTEANKRA
+1884 
-1896 TVDRDGIVIPSTAQI
+1896 
-1911 TDQVPEDGYYRYKTN
+1911 
-1926 PNMTG
+1926 
-1931 NWIIGGSMKVNRILT
+1931 
-1946 DDEVTDI
+1946 
-1953 NEAANV
+1953 
-1959 ADLPR
+1959 
-1964 EKPLDLQA
+1964 
-1972 YGFVDGEPIRFS
+1972 FS

-2006 FWNWFGDSKLVDR
+2006 FWNWFGDSKIVDR

-2027 HGTIPPVVGAE
+2027 HGTIPPTVGAE

-2079 VRAENPFDFENPDHV
+2079 IRAENPFDFENPDHV
-2094 KRVMD
+2094 KRVLD

-2158 LKSAVGNVGAF
+2158 LKSAVGNVGEF

-2174 EIQFSRVRQGR
+2174 EIQFSKVRQGR

-2205 VLATARAQKAVAAQG
+2205 VLATARAQRAVAAQG
-2220 GVLTES
+2220 GVLTDS

-2247 RKDVVEPILKRAA
+2247 RKDVVEQILKRAS
-2260 DNNVDLG
+2260 DMNVSLA

-2313 DMAQFVRIKSIA
+2313 DMPQFLRTKSIA

-2335 QTALVNGDIVSPADV
+2335 QAALVNGDIVSPADL

-2392 GRKSKAGAIVE
+2392 GRSSKAGAIVE

-2429 LANKDSELWQVNKPV
+2429 LSNKDSELWQVNKPV

-2470 PVRVGGDVYHMVIKD
+2470 PVRVGGEVYHMVIKD

-2514 FGRSLS
+2514 FGRTLS

-2525 LSPPFVLINAARD
+2525 LSPPFVLINASRD

-2544 NTGIEQG
+2544 NTGIDQG

-2574 NNAWTGSLKQYYDM
+2574 NNAWTGDLKQYYDM

-2603 IEDRHSELMSMYRNA
+2603 IEDRHSDLMSMYRNA

-2636 KGIEDFMMDINGAI
+2636 KGVENFMMDINGAI

-2670 EATNIAKE
+2670 QATNIAKE

-2702 AVQGAKRTLSAVFSK
+2702 AVQGAKRTVSAVFSK
-2717 RGAAVGTGLIALG
+2717 RGAAVATGLATLG
-2730 YFVAEMAAS
+2730 YFIAEMAAS
-2739 AVGDDDEPYWEKPS
+2739 AVGDDEEPYWDKPS

-2763 FFGQNGETYNVPLPY
+2763 FFGPNGETYNVPLPY

-2795 GVDPFKVGAFMRDSA
+2795 GADPLKVGAFMRDSA

-2875 VTAWLYEATGGGTG
+2875 VTAALYEMTGGGAG

-2897 PESVEYVTS
+2897 PESVEYITS

-2935 EQNLIPVLKAVHR
+2935 EQNLIPILKAVHR

-2967 EAARDFNAIMESES
+2967 EAARDFNAIMESET

-2988 AYADSIAG
+2988 AYADSVAG

-3005 KQKRAISTLRQQDL
+3005 KQKRAISNLRQQDL

-3042 IRQAQVDFNI
+3042 IRQTQVEFNV
-3052 AFYAERRAI
+3052 AFYAERRAA
-3061 SEAEKAQGQAEE
+3061 EAEEAEGQAEE

>member
-7 FLFKQPGSSQPEK
+7 FLFKQTGSTQPEK
-20 RAAAIQDAT
+20 RAAAIQDAAAQQD
-29 EERDQQIMTGTS
+29 DQLITGTQPS
-41 TGVDTSFL
+41 SIDTSFL
-49 FKTAPRAA
+49 FKATTRAA
-57 IPADAVAE
+57 IPAGPTPEEVAAE
-65 QPAPAEE
+65 QP
-72 ESMWKGVGTSISEG
+72 GTSNPLYGAAARTATIAGETVEATKRVGEAAPVSAFQPGISGLGAGIKLVAPTLQKWADGLRGWGESIG
-86 FKRLIPQA
+86 YSPSTQLKNISDNPLTLIPFIA
-94 KILATQQIWSPVLP
+94 ERVITSVPDMAAAALATPVYAAARTNEVLNERLKNDQKTLEEATVGDVATAAGVAAVETMFERFATNRIFKKLP
-108 QSLLDKL
+108 EGEGLSIPRTLQETGVQAG
-115 TEKERKEIKESEQR
+115 TEGVE
-129 EAAAQP
+129 EAAAYLGGTAGTKAGVNVNDLAANVLEGMIVGGGLGATTQAV
-135 TRELS
+135 REI
-140 MLEKGARGAVVS
+140 A
-152 GTQMLPGVA
+152 TA
-161 LSVLTKNP
+161 LRKEP
-169 SFALSSAGVQTGL
+169 SAG
-182 DSYGAA
+182 
-188 VSAGKSHNDALKY
+188 
-201 ASVDAAIEV
+201 
-210 ATEKIPTGRLLDI
+210 P
-223 FGSNKLTDF
+223 
-232 RKQLIS
+232 
-238 YALAEVPGEQ
+238 
-248 VATFGQSLNAYVNG
+248 
-262 LDNELA
+262 
-268 AAKTDAD
+268 
-275 RLKIQAE
+275 
-282 RQAVTAI
+282 
-289 STVLTSGALGGAGL
+289 
-303 AAQKLAGKPEEPVAP
+303 
-318 PAPPTPPPAAPPPA
+318 
-332 STIDQAATTVSAPE
+332 
-346 PKRFSVSD
+346 
-354 ITTAEAQPTPVAPV
+354 TTAEAQPTPVAPV

-383 STTVASDAQAAAPAV
+383 STTVVSDAQAAAPTV
-398 EPVGTAV
+398 EPAGTAV
-405 APSITDQGVAAPAPA
+405 TPVVTDQGVTAPAPA
-420 VAAAPVTT
+420 VAAAPVTA
-428 APAELQGA
+428 APAETEGA
-436 GVISTAD
+436 GIISTAD
-443 LKQQLAEVDAEAA
+443 LKQQLVEIDAEAA

-462 AIAAPQLPEGLT
+462 ALATTELPEGLT
-474 AETSVT
+474 VDNSVT
-480 ETFGPDDTRFAAFE
+480 ENFGPDDTRFAAFE
-494 SATDK
+494 SPTDK

-521 RQLTSKVAQSLGI
+521 RQLTSKVSEALGI
-534 PPEEVAQRAEATRV
+534 PVEEVAQRAEATRV

-579 LASDQIGEKFS
+579 LASDQIGKKFS

-683 LYQQLV
+683 LYQQLIT
-689 ALAKTK
+689 LAKAK

-727 TDPAFWQE
+727 TDPKFWQE
-735 VFNSAGDQASAQGFL
+735 VFDAAGDQTSAQGFL
-750 DALNR
+750 DALNK
-755 IIDRILNALQGYQPM
+755 IIDRILSALQGYQPM

-812 AAAAATRVAPVVNP
+812 AAAAVTRPAPAVNP

-868 ASDLDKDL
+868 AADLDKDL

-890 SKADREAADARLV
+890 SKSDRESADARLV
-903 RFMAI
+903 RFMAV
-908 TGLPRAEMYD
+908 TGLPRAEMID

-959 ERGQPQRQRADEQ
+959 ERREPQRERADEQ
-972 VRKVRQD
+972 VREVRQD
-979 REQPPVEQGQ
+979 REQPPVEQAE

-1001 GRPQPQEEVAAEEE
+1001 GRPQPEEVADEE

-1026 RPAVDPEFAEQVADD
+1026 RPAVDPDFADSVAED
-1041 VGLTSEQAEA
+1041 VGLNAELSEA

-1063 DQFNTPAVGGL
+1063 DQFNTPVVGGL

-1091 QLDLESEADR
+1091 QLDLDSESDR
-1101 STVAKMLAA
+1101 KTVAKMLAA

-1139 KFPELATDKE
+1139 KFPELSTDKE

-1205 ANSLM
+1205 ANTLM
-1210 EKMGK
+1210 EKMGM

-1223 TEFIASEL
+1223 TDFVASEL

-1302 FRASFAVEGVNGIF
+1302 FRAAFAVEGVNGIF
-1316 INSRNMS
+1316 INSRNMA

-1362 TAYDNK
+1362 KAYDNK

-1409 VSIVEGV
+1409 VSLVEGV

-1437 YKSFGVKLR
+1437 YKSFGVQLR

-1473 AESGSRRAQP
+1473 AESGSRGAQR
-1483 VAVEPVEAEDVGAV
+1483 VAGQPLEAEDAGVVGQVEQPDVA
-1497 REAERLAA
+1497 
-1505 EERAGRQLTTRERD
+1505 ERAGRQLTARERE
-1519 RLLVSEVIKRY
+1519 RLLVSEVVKRY
-1530 RQSSAAAQGSYKIRS
+1530 RQSSAAAQGSYKSRS

-1554 LGNDAK
+1554 LSNDAK
-1560 AEYKPVITFRN
+1560 AEYKPVITFKN

-1586 DGGAALFRQA
+1586 DGGAPLFRQA
-1596 IQDSKNAGKFG
+1596 IQDSKNNSKFG

-1620 MRLFISED
+1620 MRLFISDD

-1724 SELGGKVIEN
+1724 SELGGKTIEN

-1739 AAQQEAIGVPA
+1739 AAQEEAIGK
-1750 EDPSAADQ
+1750 
-1758 TILFSRRRK
+1758 K
-1767 PDPENTVV
+1767 P
-1775 AYKLFRIKKSK
+1775 I
-1786 PGQLFPLYVNA
+1786 Q
-1797 NEEVPVG
+1797 
-1804 VWLDADMGAQAGVT
+1804 
-1818 KTGRP
+1818 
-1823 QVKSKIG
+1823 
-1830 PLAQRP
+1830 
-1836 GWHAG
+1836 
-1841 DLPIATHIGGGR
+1841 
-1853 QLRLDPESGMRK
+1853 
-1865 QLPTFRREDE
+1865 
-1875 VWAEVEISA
+1875 
-1884 DRDWQTEANKRA
+1884 
-1896 TVDRDGIVIPSTAQI
+1896 
-1911 TDQVPEDGYYRYKTN
+1911 
-1926 PNMTG
+1926 
-1931 NWIIGGSMKVNRILT
+1931 
-1946 DDEVTDI
+1946 
-1953 NEAANV
+1953 
-1959 ADLPR
+1959 
-1964 EKPLDLQA
+1964 
-1972 YGFVDGEPIRFS
+1972 FS

-2027 HGTIPPVVGAE
+2027 HGTIPPTVGAE

-2128 IQDAIKLAGFDSYYV
+2128 IQDAIKQAGFDSYYV

-2158 LKSAVGNVGAF
+2158 LKSAVGNVGEF

-2174 EIQFSRVRQGR
+2174 EIQFSKVRQGR

-2205 VLATARAQKAVAAQG
+2205 VLATSRAQKAVAAQG

-2247 RKDVVEPILKRAA
+2247 RKDVVEPILKRAV
-2260 DNNVDLG
+2260 DNNVDLA

-2335 QTALVNGDIVSPADV
+2335 QTALVNGDIASPADV

-2357 NYYVPLKTFEQAD
+2357 NYYVPLKTLEQAD

-2444 MQRAFYKNPVE
+2444 MQRGFYKNPVE

-2470 PVRVGGDVYHMVIKD
+2470 PVRVGGEVYHMVIKD

-2514 FGRSLS
+2514 FGRTLS

-2525 LSPPFVLINAARD
+2525 LSPPFVLINASRD
-2538 VQTSLI
+2538 IQTSLI
-2544 NTGIEQG
+2544 NTGIDQG

-2574 NNAWTGSLKQYYDM
+2574 NNAWTGDLKQYYDM

-2603 IEDRHSELMSMYRNA
+2603 IEDRHSDLMSMYRNA

-2636 KGIEDFMMDINGAI
+2636 KGVENFMMDINGAI

-2670 EATNIAKE
+2670 QATNIAKE

-2702 AVQGAKRTLSAVFSK
+2702 AVQGAKRTVSAVFSK
-2717 RGAAVGTGLIALG
+2717 RGAAVATGLATLG
-2730 YFVAEMAAS
+2730 YFIAEMAAS
-2739 AVGDDDEPYWEKPS
+2739 AVGDDEEPYWDKPS

-2763 FFGQNGETYNVPLPY
+2763 FFGPNGETYNVPLPY

-2795 GVDPFKVGAFMRDSA
+2795 GADPLKVGAFMRDSA

-2875 VTAWLYEATGGGTG
+2875 VTAALYEMTGGGAG

-2897 PESVEYVTS
+2897 PESVEYITS

-2935 EQNLIPVLKAVHR
+2935 EQNLIPILKAVHR

-2967 EAARDFNAIMESES
+2967 EAARDFNAIMESET

-2988 AYADSIAG
+2988 AYADSVAG

-3005 KQKRAISTLRQQDL
+3005 KQKRAISNLRQQDL

-3042 IRQAQVDFNI
+3042 IRQTQVEFNV
-3052 AFYAERRAI
+3052 AFYAERRAA
-3061 SEAEKAQGQAEE
+3061 EAEEAEGQAEE

>member
-7 FLFKQPGSSQPEK
+7 FLFKQTGSTQPEK
-20 RAAAIQDAT
+20 RAAAIQDAAAQQD
-29 EERDQQIMTGTS
+29 DQLITGTQPS
-41 TGVDTSFL
+41 SIDTSFL
-49 FKTAPRAA
+49 FKAPARAA
-57 IPADAVAE
+57 IPPETTPEEVAAE
-65 QPAPAEE
+65 QP
-72 ESMWKGVGTSISEG
+72 GTSNPLYGAAARTATIAGETVEATKRVGEAAPVSAFQPGISGLGAGIKLVAPTLQKWADGLRGWGESIG
-86 FKRLIPQA
+86 YSPSTQLKNISDNPLTLIPFIA
-94 KILATQQIWSPVLP
+94 ERVITSVPDMAAAALATPVYAAARTNEVLNERLKNDQKTLEDATVGDVATAAGVAAVETMFERFATNRIFKKLP
-108 QSLLDKL
+108 EGEGLSIPRTLQETGVQAG
-115 TEKERKEIKESEQR
+115 TEGVE
-129 EAAAQP
+129 EAAAYLGGTAGTKAGVNVNDLAANVLEGMIVGGGLGATTQAV
-135 TRELS
+135 REI
-140 MLEKGARGAVVS
+140 A
-152 GTQMLPGVA
+152 TA
-161 LSVLTKNP
+161 LRKEP
-169 SFALSSAGVQTGL
+169 SAG
-182 DSYGAA
+182 
-188 VSAGKSHNDALKY
+188 
-201 ASVDAAIEV
+201 
-210 ATEKIPTGRLLDI
+210 P
-223 FGSNKLTDF
+223 
-232 RKQLIS
+232 
-238 YALAEVPGEQ
+238 
-248 VATFGQSLNAYVNG
+248 
-262 LDNELA
+262 
-268 AAKTDAD
+268 
-275 RLKIQAE
+275 
-282 RQAVTAI
+282 
-289 STVLTSGALGGAGL
+289 
-303 AAQKLAGKPEEPVAP
+303 
-318 PAPPTPPPAAPPPA
+318 
-332 STIDQAATTVSAPE
+332 
-346 PKRFSVSD
+346 
-354 ITTAEAQPTPVAPV
+354 TTAEAQPTPVAPV

-383 STTVASDAQAAAPAV
+383 STTVVSDAQAAAPTV
-398 EPVGTAV
+398 EPAGTAV
-405 APSITDQGVAAPAPA
+405 TPVVTDQGVTAPALA
-420 VAAAPVTT
+420 VAAAPVTA
-428 APAELQGA
+428 APAETEGA
-436 GVISTAD
+436 GIISTAD
-443 LKQQLAEVDAEAA
+443 LKQQLVEIDAEAA

-462 AIAAPQLPEGLT
+462 ALATTELPEGLT
-474 AETSVT
+474 VDNSVT
-480 ETFGPDDTRFAAFE
+480 ENFGPDDTRFAAFE
-494 SATDK
+494 SPTDK

-521 RQLTSKVAQSLGI
+521 RQLTSKVSEALGI
-534 PPEEVAQRAEATRV
+534 PVEEVAQRAEATRV

-683 LYQQLV
+683 LYQQLIT
-689 ALAKTK
+689 LAKAK

-727 TDPAFWQE
+727 TDPKFWQE
-735 VFNSAGDQASAQGFL
+735 VFDAAGDQTSAQGFL
-750 DALNR
+750 DALNK
-755 IIDRILNALQGYQPM
+755 IIDRILSALQGYQPM

-812 AAAAATRVAPVVNP
+812 AAAAVTRPAPAVNP

-868 ASDLDKDL
+868 AADLDKDL

-890 SKADREAADARLV
+890 SKSDRESADARLV
-903 RFMAI
+903 RFMAV
-908 TGLPRAEMYD
+908 TGLPRAEMID

-959 ERGQPQRQRADEQ
+959 ERREPQRERADEQ
-972 VRKVRQD
+972 VREVRQD
-979 REQPPVEQGQ
+979 REQPPVEQAE

-1001 GRPQPQEEVAAEEE
+1001 GRPQPEEVAAEEE
-1015 VIRDL
+1015 VVREL

-1026 RPAVDPEFAEQVADD
+1026 RPAVDPDFADSVAED
-1041 VGLTSEQAEA
+1041 VGLNAELSEA

-1063 DQFNTPAVGGL
+1063 DQFNTPVVGGL

-1091 QLDLESEADR
+1091 QLDLDSESDR
-1101 STVAKMLAA
+1101 NTVAKMLAA

-1139 KFPELATDKE
+1139 KFPELSTDKE

-1178 GEYRKN
+1178 GEYRKS

-1205 ANSLM
+1205 ANTLM
-1210 EKMGK
+1210 EKMGM

-1223 TEFIASEL
+1223 TDFVASEL
-1231 NAIGFNIDELADE
+1231 NAVGFNIDELADE

-1302 FRASFAVEGVNGIF
+1302 FRAAFAVEGVNGIF

-1362 TAYDNK
+1362 KAYDNK

-1409 VSIVEGV
+1409 VSLVEGV

-1473 AESGSRRAQP
+1473 AESGSRGAQR
-1483 VAVEPVEAEDVGAV
+1483 VAGQPLEAEDAGVVGQV
-1497 REAERLAA
+1497 EQPDAA
-1505 EERAGRQLTTRERD
+1505 ERAGRQLTARERE

-1530 RQSSAAAQGSYKIRS
+1530 RQSSAEAQGSYKIRS

-1554 LGNDAK
+1554 LSNDAK
-1560 AEYKPVITFRN
+1560 AEYKPVITFKN

-1586 DGGAALFRQA
+1586 DGGAPLFRQA
-1596 IQDSKNAGKFG
+1596 IQDSKNNSKFG

-1620 MRLFISED
+1620 MRLFISDD

-1724 SELGGKVIEN
+1724 SELGGKTIEN

-1739 AAQQEAIGVPA
+1739 AAQEDAIGK
-1750 EDPSAADQ
+1750 Q
-1758 TILFSRRRK
+1758 TI
-1767 PDPENTVV
+1767 
-1775 AYKLFRIKKSK
+1775 
-1786 PGQLFPLYVNA
+1786 Q
-1797 NEEVPVG
+1797 
-1804 VWLDADMGAQAGVT
+1804 
-1818 KTGRP
+1818 
-1823 QVKSKIG
+1823 
-1830 PLAQRP
+1830 
-1836 GWHAG
+1836 
-1841 DLPIATHIGGGR
+1841 
-1853 QLRLDPESGMRK
+1853 
-1865 QLPTFRREDE
+1865 
-1875 VWAEVEISA
+1875 
-1884 DRDWQTEANKRA
+1884 
-1896 TVDRDGIVIPSTAQI
+1896 
-1911 TDQVPEDGYYRYKTN
+1911 
-1926 PNMTG
+1926 
-1931 NWIIGGSMKVNRILT
+1931 
-1946 DDEVTDI
+1946 
-1953 NEAANV
+1953 
-1959 ADLPR
+1959 
-1964 EKPLDLQA
+1964 
-1972 YGFVDGEPIRFS
+1972 FS

-2006 FWNWFGDSKLVDR
+2006 FWNWFGDSKIVDR

-2027 HGTIPPVVGAE
+2027 HGTIPPTVGAE

-2079 VRAENPFDFENPDHV
+2079 IRAENPFDFENPDHV
-2094 KRVMD
+2094 KRVLD

-2121 QMIENVE
+2121 QLIENVE

-2158 LKSAVGNVGAF
+2158 LKSAVGNVGEF

-2174 EIQFSRVRQGR
+2174 EIQFSKVRQGR

-2205 VLATARAQKAVAAQG
+2205 VLATARAQRAVAAQG
-2220 GVLTES
+2220 GVLTDS

-2247 RKDVVEPILKRAA
+2247 RKDVVEQILKRAS
-2260 DNNVDLG
+2260 DMNVSLA

-2313 DMAQFVRIKSIA
+2313 DMPQFLRTKSIA

-2335 QTALVNGDIVSPADV
+2335 QAALVNGDIVSPADL

-2392 GRKSKAGAIVE
+2392 GRSSKAGAIVE

-2429 LANKDSELWQVNKPV
+2429 LSNKDSELWQVNKPV

-2470 PVRVGGDVYHMVIKD
+2470 PVRVGGEVYHMVIKD

-2514 FGRSLS
+2514 FGRTLS

-2525 LSPPFVLINAARD
+2525 LSPPFVLINASRD
-2538 VQTSLI
+2538 IQTSLI
-2544 NTGIEQG
+2544 NTGIDQG

-2574 NNAWTGSLKQYYDM
+2574 NNAWTGDLKQYYDM

-2603 IEDRHSELMSMYRNA
+2603 IEDRHSDLMSMYRNA

-2636 KGIEDFMMDINGAI
+2636 KGVENFMMDINGAI

-2670 EATNIAKE
+2670 QATNIAKE

-2702 AVQGAKRTLSAVFSK
+2702 AVQGAKRTVSAVFSK
-2717 RGAAVGTGLIALG
+2717 RGAAVATGLATLG
-2730 YFVAEMAAS
+2730 YFIAEMAAS
-2739 AVGDDDEPYWEKPS
+2739 AVGDDEEPYWDKPS

-2763 FFGQNGETYNVPLPY
+2763 FFGPNGETYNVPLPY

-2795 GVDPFKVGAFMRDSA
+2795 GADPLKVGAFMRDSA

-2875 VTAWLYEATGGGTG
+2875 VTAALYEMTGGGAG

-2897 PESVEYVTS
+2897 PESVEYITS

-2935 EQNLIPVLKAVHR
+2935 EQNLIPILKAVHR

-2967 EAARDFNAIMESES
+2967 EAARDFNAIMESET

-2988 AYADSIAG
+2988 AYADSVAG

-3005 KQKRAISTLRQQDL
+3005 KQKRAISNLRQQDL

-3042 IRQAQVDFNI
+3042 IRQTQVEFNV
-3052 AFYAERRAI
+3052 AFYAERRAA
-3061 SEAEKAQGQAEE
+3061 EAEEAEGQAEE

>member
-7 FLFKQPGSSQPEK
+7 FLFKQTGSTQPEK
-20 RAAAIQDAT
+20 RAAAIQDAAAQQD
-29 EERDQQIMTGTS
+29 DQLITGTQPS
-41 TGVDTSFL
+41 SIDTSFL
-49 FKTAPRAA
+49 FKAPARAA
-57 IPADAVAE
+57 IPPETTPEEVAAE
-65 QPAPAEE
+65 QP
-72 ESMWKGVGTSISEG
+72 GTSNPLYGAAARTATIAGETVEATKRVGEAAPVSAFQPGISGLGAGIKLVAPTLQKWADGLRGWGESIG
-86 FKRLIPQA
+86 YSPSTQLKNISDNPLTLIPFIA
-94 KILATQQIWSPVLP
+94 ERVITSVPDMAAAALATPVYAAARTNEVLNERLKNDQKTLEDATVGDVATAAGVAAVETMFERFATNRIFKKLP
-108 QSLLDKL
+108 EGEGLSIPRTLQETGVQAG
-115 TEKERKEIKESEQR
+115 TEGVE
-129 EAAAQP
+129 EAAAYLGGTAGTKAGVNVNDLAANVLEGMIVGGGLGATTQAV
-135 TRELS
+135 REI
-140 MLEKGARGAVVS
+140 A
-152 GTQMLPGVA
+152 TA
-161 LSVLTKNP
+161 LRKEP
-169 SFALSSAGVQTGL
+169 SAG
-182 DSYGAA
+182 
-188 VSAGKSHNDALKY
+188 
-201 ASVDAAIEV
+201 
-210 ATEKIPTGRLLDI
+210 P
-223 FGSNKLTDF
+223 
-232 RKQLIS
+232 
-238 YALAEVPGEQ
+238 
-248 VATFGQSLNAYVNG
+248 
-262 LDNELA
+262 
-268 AAKTDAD
+268 
-275 RLKIQAE
+275 
-282 RQAVTAI
+282 
-289 STVLTSGALGGAGL
+289 
-303 AAQKLAGKPEEPVAP
+303 
-318 PAPPTPPPAAPPPA
+318 
-332 STIDQAATTVSAPE
+332 
-346 PKRFSVSD
+346 
-354 ITTAEAQPTPVAPV
+354 TTAEAQPTPVAPV

-383 STTVASDAQAAAPAV
+383 STTVVSDAQAAAPTV
-398 EPVGTAV
+398 EPAGTAV
-405 APSITDQGVAAPAPA
+405 TPVVTDQGVTAPALA
-420 VAAAPVTT
+420 VAAAPVTA
-428 APAELQGA
+428 APAETEGA
-436 GVISTAD
+436 GIISTSD

-462 AIAAPQLPEGLT
+462 ALATTELPEGLT
-474 AETSVT
+474 VDNSVT
-480 ETFGPDDTRFAAFE
+480 ENFGPDDTRFAAFE
-494 SATDK
+494 SPTDK

-521 RQLTSKVAQSLGI
+521 RQLTSKVSEALGI
-534 PPEEVAQRAEATRV
+534 PVEEVAQRAEATRV

-683 LYQQLV
+683 LYQQLIT
-689 ALAKTK
+689 LAKAK

-727 TDPAFWQE
+727 TDPKFWQE
-735 VFNSAGDQASAQGFL
+735 VFDAAGDQTSAQGFL
-750 DALNR
+750 DALNK
-755 IIDRILNALQGYQPM
+755 IIDRILSALQGYQPM

-812 AAAAATRVAPVVNP
+812 AAAAVTRPAPAVNP

-868 ASDLDKDL
+868 AADLDKDL

-890 SKADREAADARLV
+890 SKSDRESADARLV
-903 RFMAI
+903 RFMAV
-908 TGLPRAEMYD
+908 TGLPRAEMID

-959 ERGQPQRQRADEQ
+959 ERREPQRERADEQ
-972 VRKVRQD
+972 VREVRQD
-979 REQPPVEQGQ
+979 REQPPVEQAE

-1001 GRPQPQEEVAAEEE
+1001 GRPQPEEVAAEEE
-1015 VIRDL
+1015 VVREL

-1026 RPAVDPEFAEQVADD
+1026 RPAVDPDFADSVAED
-1041 VGLTSEQAEA
+1041 VGLNAELSEA

-1063 DQFNTPAVGGL
+1063 DQFNTPVVGGL

-1091 QLDLESEADR
+1091 QLDLDSESDR
-1101 STVAKMLAA
+1101 NTVAKMLAA

-1139 KFPELATDKE
+1139 KFPELSTDKE

-1205 ANSLM
+1205 ANTLM
-1210 EKMGK
+1210 EKMGM

-1223 TEFIASEL
+1223 TDFVASEL
-1231 NAIGFNIDELADE
+1231 NAVGFNIDELADE

-1302 FRASFAVEGVNGIF
+1302 FRAAFAVEGVNGIF
-1316 INSRNMS
+1316 INSRNMA

-1362 TAYDNK
+1362 KAYDNK

-1409 VSIVEGV
+1409 VSLVEGV

-1473 AESGSRRAQP
+1473 AESGSRGAQR
-1483 VAVEPVEAEDVGAV
+1483 VAGQPLEAEDAGVVGQV
-1497 REAERLAA
+1497 EQPDAA
-1505 EERAGRQLTTRERD
+1505 ERAGRQLTARERE

-1530 RQSSAAAQGSYKIRS
+1530 RQSSAAAQGSYKSRS

-1554 LGNDAK
+1554 LSNDAK
-1560 AEYKPVITFRN
+1560 AEYKPVITFKN

-1586 DGGAALFRQA
+1586 DGGAPLFRQA
-1596 IQDSKNAGKFG
+1596 IQDSKNNSKFG

-1724 SELGGKVIEN
+1724 SELGGKTIEN

-1739 AAQQEAIGVPA
+1739 AAQEDAIGK
-1750 EDPSAADQ
+1750 Q
-1758 TILFSRRRK
+1758 TI
-1767 PDPENTVV
+1767 
-1775 AYKLFRIKKSK
+1775 
-1786 PGQLFPLYVNA
+1786 Q
-1797 NEEVPVG
+1797 
-1804 VWLDADMGAQAGVT
+1804 
-1818 KTGRP
+1818 
-1823 QVKSKIG
+1823 
-1830 PLAQRP
+1830 
-1836 GWHAG
+1836 
-1841 DLPIATHIGGGR
+1841 
-1853 QLRLDPESGMRK
+1853 
-1865 QLPTFRREDE
+1865 
-1875 VWAEVEISA
+1875 
-1884 DRDWQTEANKRA
+1884 
-1896 TVDRDGIVIPSTAQI
+1896 
-1911 TDQVPEDGYYRYKTN
+1911 
-1926 PNMTG
+1926 
-1931 NWIIGGSMKVNRILT
+1931 
-1946 DDEVTDI
+1946 
-1953 NEAANV
+1953 
-1959 ADLPR
+1959 
-1964 EKPLDLQA
+1964 
-1972 YGFVDGEPIRFS
+1972 FS

-2006 FWNWFGDSKLVDR
+2006 FWNWFGDSKIVDR

-2027 HGTIPPVVGAE
+2027 HGTIPPTVGAE

-2079 VRAENPFDFENPDHV
+2079 IRAENPFDFENPDHV
-2094 KRVMD
+2094 KRVLD

-2158 LKSAVGNVGAF
+2158 LKSAVGNVGEF

-2174 EIQFSRVRQGR
+2174 EIQFSKVRQGR

-2205 VLATARAQKAVAAQG
+2205 VLATARAQRAVAAQG
-2220 GVLTES
+2220 GVLTDS

-2247 RKDVVEPILKRAA
+2247 RKDVVEQILKRAS
-2260 DNNVDLG
+2260 DMNVSLA

-2313 DMAQFVRIKSIA
+2313 DMPQFLRTKSIA

-2335 QTALVNGDIVSPADV
+2335 QAALVNGDIVSPADL

-2392 GRKSKAGAIVE
+2392 GRSSKAGAIVE

-2429 LANKDSELWQVNKPV
+2429 LSNKDSELWQVNKPV

-2470 PVRVGGDVYHMVIKD
+2470 PVRVGGEVYHMVIKD

-2514 FGRSLS
+2514 FGRTLS

-2525 LSPPFVLINAARD
+2525 LSPPFVLINASRD

-2544 NTGIEQG
+2544 NTGIDQG

-2574 NNAWTGSLKQYYDM
+2574 NNAWTGDLKQYYDM

-2603 IEDRHSELMSMYRNA
+2603 IEDRHSDLMSMYRNA

-2636 KGIEDFMMDINGAI
+2636 KGVENFMMDINGAI

-2670 EATNIAKE
+2670 QATNIAKE

-2702 AVQGAKRTLSAVFSK
+2702 AVQGAKRTVSAVFSK
-2717 RGAAVGTGLIALG
+2717 RGAAVATGLATLG
-2730 YFVAEMAAS
+2730 YFIAEMAAS
-2739 AVGDDDEPYWEKPS
+2739 AVGDDEEPYWDKPS

-2763 FFGQNGETYNVPLPY
+2763 FFGPNGETYNVPLPY

-2795 GVDPFKVGAFMRDSA
+2795 GADPLKVGAFMRDSA

-2875 VTAWLYEATGGGTG
+2875 VTAALYEMTGGGAG

-2897 PESVEYVTS
+2897 PESVEYITS

-2935 EQNLIPVLKAVHR
+2935 EQNLIPILKAVHR

-2967 EAARDFNAIMESES
+2967 EAARDFNAIMESET

-2988 AYADSIAG
+2988 AYADSVAG

-3005 KQKRAISTLRQQDL
+3005 KQKRAISNLRQQDL

-3042 IRQAQVDFNI
+3042 IRQTQVEFNV
-3052 AFYAERRAI
+3052 AFYAERRAA
-3061 SEAEKAQGQAEE
+3061 EAEEAEGQAEE

>member
-7 FLFKQPGSSQPEK
+7 FLYKKPGSTQPEK
-20 RAAAIQDAT
+20 RAAAIQDAAAQQD
-29 EERDQQIMTGTS
+29 DQLITGDQS
-41 TGVDTSFL
+41 YSIDTSFL
-49 FKTAPRAA
+49 YKTPTSAA
-57 IPADAVAE
+57 IPPETEAA
-65 QPAPAEE
+65 APAEE

-86 FKRLIPQA
+86 FKRILPTIQIATLEQIMAPIPR
-94 KILATQQIWSPVLP
+94 
-108 QSLLDKL
+108 SLMNKL
-115 TEKERKEIKESEQR
+115 TETERKEIAESRQR
-129 EAAAQP
+129 EQAAQP

-140 MLEKGARGAVVS
+140 LLEQGARGAVVS
-152 GTQMLPGVA
+152 GAQMIPGIVA
-161 LSVLTKNP
+161 SIVTKNP
-169 SFALSSAGVQTGL
+169 TIALSSAGIQTGV
-182 DSYGAA
+182 DSYGSAIA
-188 VSAGKSHNDALKY
+188 AGKSHEDALKY

-210 ATEKIPTGRLLDI
+210 ATEKLPTDKLLGI
-223 FGSNKLTDF
+223 FGVDRLSDL
-232 RKQLIS
+232 RKQLVGYTLS
-238 YALAEVPGEQ
+238 EVPGEQ
-248 VATFGQSLNAYVNG
+248 AATLGQSINAYVNG
-262 LDNELA
+262 LDEELS
-268 AAKTDAD
+268 AAKTNAEKL
-275 RLKIQAE
+275 RIQAE

-289 STVLTSGALGGAGL
+289 STVLAAGAVTGAGL
-303 AAQKLAGKPEEPVAP
+303 AVQKLAAKPEEPAAP
-318 PAPPTPPPAAPPPA
+318 PAPPA
-332 STIDQAATTVSAPE
+332 SP
-346 PKRFSVSD
+346 
-354 ITTAEAQPTPVAPV
+354 TTAEAQPTPVAPV

-383 STTVASDAQAAAPAV
+383 STTVVSGEQAAAPTVAAEATTVAPAVADQGVTAPAAAPAV
-398 EPVGTAV
+398 V
-405 APSITDQGVAAPAPA
+405 ATT
-420 VAAAPVTT
+420 AAAPEVET
-428 APAELQGA
+428 P
-436 GVISTAD
+436 GVISTAA
-443 LKQQLAEVDAEAA
+443 LKQQLVEVDAEAA

-462 AIAAPQLPEGLT
+462 ALATTELPEGLT
-474 AETSVT
+474 VDNSVT
-480 ETFGPDDTRFAAFE
+480 ENFGPDDTRFAAFE

-521 RQLTSKVAQSLGI
+521 RQLTSKVAEALGI
-534 PPEEVAQRAEATRV
+534 PVEEVAQRAEATRV

-634 KTNKGRELVA
+634 KTTKGRELVA

-683 LYQQLV
+683 LYQQLIT
-689 ALAKTK
+689 LAKAK

-727 TDPAFWQE
+727 TDPKFWQE
-735 VFNSAGDQASAQGFL
+735 VFDAAGDQTSAQGFL
-750 DALNR
+750 DALNK
-755 IIDRILNALQGYQPM
+755 IIDRILSALQGYQPM

-812 AAAAATRVAPVVNP
+812 AAAAVTRPAPAVNP

-868 ASDLDKDL
+868 AADLDKDL

-890 SKADREAADARLV
+890 SKSDRESADARLV
-903 RFMAI
+903 RFMAV
-908 TGLPRAEMYD
+908 TGLPRAEMID

-959 ERGQPQRQRADEQ
+959 ERREPQRERADEQ
-972 VRKVRQD
+972 VREVRQD
-979 REQPPVEQGQ
+979 REQPPVEQAE

-1001 GRPQPQEEVAAEEE
+1001 GRPQPEEVADEE

-1026 RPAVDPEFAEQVADD
+1026 RPAVDPDFADSVAED
-1041 VGLTSEQAEA
+1041 VGLNAELSEA

-1063 DQFNTPAVGGL
+1063 DQFNTPVVGGL

-1091 QLDLESEADR
+1091 QLDLDSESDR
-1101 STVAKMLAA
+1101 KTVAKMLAA

-1139 KFPELATDKE
+1139 KFPELSTDKE

-1178 GEYRKN
+1178 GEYRKS

-1205 ANSLM
+1205 ANTLM
-1210 EKMGK
+1210 EKMGM

-1223 TEFIASEL
+1223 TDFVASEL

-1302 FRASFAVEGVNGIF
+1302 FRAAFAVEGVNGIF
-1316 INSRNMS
+1316 INSRNMA

-1362 TAYDNK
+1362 KAYDNK

-1409 VSIVEGV
+1409 VSLVEGV

-1473 AESGSRRAQP
+1473 AESGSRGAQR
-1483 VAVEPVEAEDVGAV
+1483 VAGQPLEAEDAGVVGQV
-1497 REAERLAA
+1497 EQPDAA
-1505 EERAGRQLTTRERD
+1505 ERAGRQLTARERE

-1530 RQSSAAAQGSYKIRS
+1530 RQSSAEAQGSYKIRS

-1554 LGNDAK
+1554 LSNDAK
-1560 AEYKPVITFRN
+1560 AEYKPVITFKN
-1571 ALGAVGKPAPTMYEL
+1571 SLGAVGKPAPTMYEL
-1586 DGGAALFRQA
+1586 DGGAPLFRQA
-1596 IQDSKNAGKFG
+1596 IQDSKNNSKFG

-1709 GEPDVVFMVYDPANA
+1709 GEPDVVFMVYDPTNA
-1724 SELGGKVIEN
+1724 SELGGKTIEN

-1739 AAQQEAIGVPA
+1739 AAQEEAIGK
-1750 EDPSAADQ
+1750 
-1758 TILFSRRRK
+1758 K
-1767 PDPENTVV
+1767 P
-1775 AYKLFRIKKSK
+1775 I
-1786 PGQLFPLYVNA
+1786 Q
-1797 NEEVPVG
+1797 
-1804 VWLDADMGAQAGVT
+1804 
-1818 KTGRP
+1818 
-1823 QVKSKIG
+1823 
-1830 PLAQRP
+1830 
-1836 GWHAG
+1836 
-1841 DLPIATHIGGGR
+1841 
-1853 QLRLDPESGMRK
+1853 
-1865 QLPTFRREDE
+1865 
-1875 VWAEVEISA
+1875 
-1884 DRDWQTEANKRA
+1884 
-1896 TVDRDGIVIPSTAQI
+1896 
-1911 TDQVPEDGYYRYKTN
+1911 
-1926 PNMTG
+1926 
-1931 NWIIGGSMKVNRILT
+1931 
-1946 DDEVTDI
+1946 
-1953 NEAANV
+1953 
-1959 ADLPR
+1959 
-1964 EKPLDLQA
+1964 
-1972 YGFVDGEPIRFS
+1972 FS

-2027 HGTIPPVVGAE
+2027 HGTIPPTVGAE

-2094 KRVMD
+2094 KRVLD

-2128 IQDAIKLAGFDSYYV
+2128 IQDAIKQAGFDSYYV

-2158 LKSAVGNVGAF
+2158 LKSAVGNVGEF

-2174 EIQFSRVRQGR
+2174 EIQFSRVMQGN
-2185 KYWLPEFGRLQ
+2185 KYWLPKFGRLK
-2196 RLLRGVQNE
+2196 RLLRAFENEIYQSKNVQE
-2205 VLATARAQKAVAAQG
+2205 AVKKQG

-2226 TEIESAM
+2226 TEIESAL
-2233 HRMYGRAGNRLDRF
+2233 HRMYGRAGNRIDTFRRDVLD
-2247 RKDVVEPILKRAA
+2247 PIIKKASEL
-2260 DNNVDLG
+2260 NVSLE

-2272 LYANHAK
+2272 LYASHAK
-2279 EANRRIASINPQM
+2279 EANKRIASIDSKTQ
-2292 PDGGSGMTNAEAD
+2292 DGGSGMTNAEAD
-2305 QVMATLRQ
+2305 QVMADLRQ
-2313 DMAQFVRIKSIA
+2313 DMPQFLRIKSVA
-2325 DEIQNITKMT
+2325 DDVQNITKMT
-2335 QTALVNGDIVSPADV
+2335 QAVLLNGDLVSPADI

-2357 NYYVPLKTFEQAD
+2357 NYYVPLKTFEQVD
-2370 DLGRVTGNGRFDLA
+2370 DAGRSTGNGRFDLGA
-2384 NAFSKRRL
+2384 AFSKRRK
-2392 GRKSKAGAIVE
+2392 GRSTKAGAIFE
-2403 NILADYEE
+2403 NILGDYEE

-2422 KAWLQFI
+2422 KAWLKFI
-2429 LANKDSELWQVNKPV
+2429 LDNKDSALWQVNKPV
-2444 MQRAFYKNPVE
+2444 MQKYISKNPTE
-2455 EVRYRLTIQKDAETL
+2455 QVRYRLTIQKDSETL
-2470 PVRVGGDVYHMVIKD
+2470 PVKVGGEVYHMVIKD
-2485 PEILEELQMTSV
+2485 PAVIEELQMTSI
-2497 LSQFPDTI
+2497 LSQFPDAI
-2505 KSILGGMNT
+2505 KEFLEAHGKIT
-2514 FGRSLS
+2514 RSLA
-2520 KLWTV
+2520 KLNTT
-2525 LSPPFVLINAARD
+2525 LSPSYIAPALWRD
-2538 VQTSLI
+2538 TLTALATI
-2544 NTGIEQG
+2544 GIEKNIF
-2551 LWSSAKLLA
+2551 SAAKLA
-2560 TLPKAAYTVWRAER
+2560 ASLPKSAYTVWKASR
-2574 NNAWTGSLKQYYDM
+2574 NGAWTGDWKRWYDM
-2588 YRADGGKTGA
+2588 YTADGGAIGSIDLRTIESRRKDLLNAYREAQANIGDVRTYPDLALRYLGKLEQFMMSVNGA
-2598 LDLRQ
+2598 L
-2603 IEDRHSELMSMYRNA
+2603 EGSA
-2618 QASIGKPLTYH
+2618 
-2629 RLTMRYL
+2629 RL
-2636 KGIEDFMMDINGAI
+2636 
-2650 EGAARV
+2650 
-2656 AAYKVAMENGKSRI
+2656 AAYKIAIENGESRLS
-2670 EATNIAKE
+2670 AVKLAKD
-2678 ITVNFNRRGKWTPVL
+2678 ITVNFNRRGRWAPVFG
-2693 SGMYLFFNP
+2693 SMYMFFNA
-2702 AVQGAKRTLSAVFSK
+2702 AVQGSRRSLELMFKTN
-2717 RGAAVGTGLIALG
+2717 RGRVAMAGLVAFGIAL
-2730 YFVAEMAAS
+2730 AEMS
-2739 AVGDDDEPYWEKPS
+2739 SNAVGDDDEPYWDKPS
-2753 MRQTKLKNLV
+2753 FRTQKLKN
-2763 FFGQNGETYNVPLPY
+2763 FIFGFSPDGTPYQFVLPY
-2778 GFGFFVNLGY
+2778 GIGFFVNLGY
-2788 ALRDLKN
+2788 AISDLRR
-2795 GVDPFKVGAFMRDSA
+2795 GVDPYKVASFLRDSA
-2810 SLHFSP
+2810 AIHFSP
-2816 LGSMDNMATFLSPTL
+2816 LGSADNMTTFFSPTVL
-2831 IDPAMVLIT
+2831 DYFMVIAT
-2840 GEKETG
+2840 GEKSDGT
-2846 LPLMPEDFT
+2846 PLMPEDYT
-2855 GVTPDSERYWNNTR
+2855 GVTPDSQRMFNNTMGTIWE
-2869 DTMFQN
+2869 DVSKF
-2875 VTAWLYEATGGGTG
+2875 LYEVSDAGLGSKVGQTFFD
-2889 GKMAIDVS
+2889 IS
-2897 PESVEYVTS
+2897 PETLKFTWSTAA
-2906 FLTGGAGT
+2906 GGLGT
-2914 FVKDVIKTFD
+2914 FISDVITSLDVATQFGYEEALNK
-2924 AMANT
+2924 NT
-2929 GTASAT
+2929 
-2935 EQNLIPVLKAVHR
+2935 IPIVKSFYRKPA
-2948 QPDGRYDSS
+2948 GRYESS
-2957 AFYENAKEAK
+2957 AFYENAEEVKRAVSEWKALDAKTERSPKEEAYMARIESIKDLESVLNDYRKLIKEAR
-2967 EAARDFNAIMESES
+2967 ARDLEIQEKAIAD
-2981 EVSEEKL
+2981 EERENL
-2988 AYADSIAG
+2988 TEE
-2996 MAALSRFAD
+2996 
-3005 KQKRAISTLRQQDL
+3005 QK
-3019 DIQQDETLTREEKY
+3019 DE
-3033 GLRKEIAEQ
+3033 LRKKHYESRKKIAEQ
-3042 IRQAQVDFNI
+3042 IRTFQRDFNK
-3052 AFYAERRAI
+3052 AFYDERRAI
-3061 SEAEKAQGQAEE
+3061 AKAEKAEGEAEE

>member
-7 FLFKQPGSSQPEK
+7 FLFKQTGSTQPEK
-20 RAAAIQDAT
+20 RAAAIQDAAAQQD
-29 EERDQQIMTGTS
+29 DQLITGTQPS
-41 TGVDTSFL
+41 SIDTSFL
-49 FKTAPRAA
+49 FKAPARAA
-57 IPADAVAE
+57 IPPETTPEEVAAE
-65 QPAPAEE
+65 QP
-72 ESMWKGVGTSISEG
+72 GTSNPLYGAAARTATIAGETVEATKRVGEAAPVSAFQPGISGLGAGIKLVAPTLQKWADGLRGWGESIG
-86 FKRLIPQA
+86 YSPSTQLKNISDNPLTLIPFIA
-94 KILATQQIWSPVLP
+94 ERVITSVPDMAAAALATPVYAAARTNEVLNERLKNDQKTLEDATVGDVATAAGVAAVETMFERFATNRIFKKLP
-108 QSLLDKL
+108 EGEGLSIPRTLQETGVQAG
-115 TEKERKEIKESEQR
+115 TEGVE
-129 EAAAQP
+129 EAAAYLGGTAGTKAGVNVNDLAANVLEGMIVGGGLGATTQAV
-135 TRELS
+135 REI
-140 MLEKGARGAVVS
+140 A
-152 GTQMLPGVA
+152 TA
-161 LSVLTKNP
+161 LRKEP
-169 SFALSSAGVQTGL
+169 SAG
-182 DSYGAA
+182 
-188 VSAGKSHNDALKY
+188 
-201 ASVDAAIEV
+201 
-210 ATEKIPTGRLLDI
+210 P
-223 FGSNKLTDF
+223 
-232 RKQLIS
+232 
-238 YALAEVPGEQ
+238 
-248 VATFGQSLNAYVNG
+248 
-262 LDNELA
+262 
-268 AAKTDAD
+268 
-275 RLKIQAE
+275 
-282 RQAVTAI
+282 
-289 STVLTSGALGGAGL
+289 
-303 AAQKLAGKPEEPVAP
+303 
-318 PAPPTPPPAAPPPA
+318 
-332 STIDQAATTVSAPE
+332 
-346 PKRFSVSD
+346 
-354 ITTAEAQPTPVAPV
+354 TTAEAQPTPVAPV

-383 STTVASDAQAAAPAV
+383 STTVVSDAQAAAPTV
-398 EPVGTAV
+398 EPAGTAV
-405 APSITDQGVAAPAPA
+405 TPVVTDQGVTAPALA
-420 VAAAPVTT
+420 VAAAPVTA
-428 APAELQGA
+428 APAETEGA
-436 GVISTAD
+436 GIISTAD
-443 LKQQLAEVDAEAA
+443 LKQQLVEIDAEAA

-462 AIAAPQLPEGLT
+462 ALATTELPEGLT
-474 AETSVT
+474 VDNSVT
-480 ETFGPDDTRFAAFE
+480 ENFGPDDTRFAAFE
-494 SATDK
+494 SPTDK

-521 RQLTSKVAQSLGI
+521 RQLTSKVSEALGI
-534 PPEEVAQRAEATRV
+534 PVEEVAQRAEATRV

-683 LYQQLV
+683 LYQQLIT
-689 ALAKTK
+689 LAKAK

-727 TDPAFWQE
+727 TDPKFWQE
-735 VFNSAGDQASAQGFL
+735 VFDAAGDQTSAQGFL
-750 DALNR
+750 DALNK
-755 IIDRILNALQGYQPM
+755 IIDRILSALQGYQPM

-812 AAAAATRVAPVVNP
+812 AAAAVTRPAPAVNP

-868 ASDLDKDL
+868 AADLDKDL

-890 SKADREAADARLV
+890 SKSDRESADARLV
-903 RFMAI
+903 RFMAV
-908 TGLPRAEMYD
+908 TGLPRAEMID

-959 ERGQPQRQRADEQ
+959 ERREPQRERADEQ
-972 VRKVRQD
+972 VREVRQD
-979 REQPPVEQGQ
+979 REQPPVEQAE

-1001 GRPQPQEEVAAEEE
+1001 GRPQPEEVAAEEE
-1015 VIRDL
+1015 VVREL

-1026 RPAVDPEFAEQVADD
+1026 RPAVDPDFADSVAED
-1041 VGLTSEQAEA
+1041 VGLNAELSEA

-1063 DQFNTPAVGGL
+1063 DQFNTPVVGGL

-1091 QLDLESEADR
+1091 QLDLDSESDR
-1101 STVAKMLAA
+1101 NTVAKMLAA

-1139 KFPELATDKE
+1139 KFPELSTDKE

-1178 GEYRKN
+1178 GEYRKS

-1205 ANSLM
+1205 ANTLM
-1210 EKMGK
+1210 EKMGM

-1223 TEFIASEL
+1223 TDFVASEL
-1231 NAIGFNIDELADE
+1231 NAVGFNIDELADE

-1302 FRASFAVEGVNGIF
+1302 FRAAFAVEGVNGIF

-1362 TAYDNK
+1362 KAYDNK

-1409 VSIVEGV
+1409 VSLVEGV

-1473 AESGSRRAQP
+1473 AESGSRGAQR
-1483 VAVEPVEAEDVGAV
+1483 VAGQPLEAEDAGVVGQV
-1497 REAERLAA
+1497 EQPDAA
-1505 EERAGRQLTTRERD
+1505 ERAGRQLTARERE

-1530 RQSSAAAQGSYKIRS
+1530 RQSSAEAQGSYKIRS

-1554 LGNDAK
+1554 LSNDAK
-1560 AEYKPVITFRN
+1560 AEYKPVITFKN

-1586 DGGAALFRQA
+1586 DGGAPLFRQA
-1596 IQDSKNAGKFG
+1596 IQDSKNNSKFG

-1620 MRLFISED
+1620 MRLFISDD

-1724 SELGGKVIEN
+1724 SELGGKTIEN

-1739 AAQQEAIGVPA
+1739 AAQEDAIGK
-1750 EDPSAADQ
+1750 Q
-1758 TILFSRRRK
+1758 TI
-1767 PDPENTVV
+1767 
-1775 AYKLFRIKKSK
+1775 
-1786 PGQLFPLYVNA
+1786 Q
-1797 NEEVPVG
+1797 
-1804 VWLDADMGAQAGVT
+1804 
-1818 KTGRP
+1818 
-1823 QVKSKIG
+1823 
-1830 PLAQRP
+1830 
-1836 GWHAG
+1836 
-1841 DLPIATHIGGGR
+1841 
-1853 QLRLDPESGMRK
+1853 
-1865 QLPTFRREDE
+1865 
-1875 VWAEVEISA
+1875 
-1884 DRDWQTEANKRA
+1884 
-1896 TVDRDGIVIPSTAQI
+1896 
-1911 TDQVPEDGYYRYKTN
+1911 
-1926 PNMTG
+1926 
-1931 NWIIGGSMKVNRILT
+1931 
-1946 DDEVTDI
+1946 
-1953 NEAANV
+1953 
-1959 ADLPR
+1959 
-1964 EKPLDLQA
+1964 
-1972 YGFVDGEPIRFS
+1972 FS

-2006 FWNWFGDSKLVDR
+2006 FWNWFGDSKIVDR

-2027 HGTIPPVVGAE
+2027 HGTIPPTVGAE

-2079 VRAENPFDFENPDHV
+2079 IRAENPFDFENPDHV
-2094 KRVMD
+2094 KRVLD

-2158 LKSAVGNVGAF
+2158 LKSAVGNVGEF

-2174 EIQFSRVRQGR
+2174 EIQFSKVRQGR

-2205 VLATARAQKAVAAQG
+2205 VLATARAQRAVAAQG
-2220 GVLTES
+2220 GVLTDS

-2247 RKDVVEPILKRAA
+2247 RKDVVEQILKRAS
-2260 DNNVDLG
+2260 DMNVSLA

-2313 DMAQFVRIKSIA
+2313 DMPQFLRTKSIA

-2335 QTALVNGDIVSPADV
+2335 QAALVNGDIVSPADL

-2392 GRKSKAGAIVE
+2392 GRSSKAGAIVE

-2429 LANKDSELWQVNKPV
+2429 LSNKDSELWQVNKPV

-2470 PVRVGGDVYHMVIKD
+2470 PVRVGGEVYHMVIKD

-2514 FGRSLS
+2514 FGRTLS

-2525 LSPPFVLINAARD
+2525 LSPPFVLINASRD
-2538 VQTSLI
+2538 IQTSLI
-2544 NTGIEQG
+2544 NTGIDQG

-2574 NNAWTGSLKQYYDM
+2574 NNAWTGDLKQYYDM

-2603 IEDRHSELMSMYRNA
+2603 IEDRHSDLMSMYRNA

-2636 KGIEDFMMDINGAI
+2636 KGVENFMMDINGAI

-2670 EATNIAKE
+2670 QATNIAKE

-2702 AVQGAKRTLSAVFSK
+2702 AVQGAKRTVSAVFSK
-2717 RGAAVGTGLIALG
+2717 RGAAVATGLATLG
-2730 YFVAEMAAS
+2730 YFIAEMAAS
-2739 AVGDDDEPYWEKPS
+2739 AVGDDEEPYWDKPS

-2763 FFGQNGETYNVPLPY
+2763 FFGPNGETYNVPLPY

-2795 GVDPFKVGAFMRDSA
+2795 GADPLKVGAFMRDSA

-2875 VTAWLYEATGGGTG
+2875 VTAALYEMTGGGAG

-2897 PESVEYVTS
+2897 PESVEYITS

-2935 EQNLIPVLKAVHR
+2935 EQNLIPILKAVHR

-2967 EAARDFNAIMESES
+2967 EAARDFNAIMESET

-2988 AYADSIAG
+2988 AYADSVAG

-3005 KQKRAISTLRQQDL
+3005 KQKRAISNLRQQDL

-3042 IRQAQVDFNI
+3042 IRQTQVEFNV
-3052 AFYAERRAI
+3052 AFYAERRAA
-3061 SEAEKAQGQAEE
+3061 EAEEAEGQAEE